1 MAQSRSGK
9 KSTKSSGTKKRT
21 SSSKSSSSRSTSA
34 RSASSRSSRPSGRA
48 KRRAETPN
56 LARSV
61 LLVGLSLLCVALVLV
76 PGQNLWRTLR
86 SWYFGVF
93 GVMTYFVG
101 PFLLY
106 LAYLLASGYRV
117 ALFAGKVSLM
127 GVLCAGVPV
136 IFSKLNVEGLKAG
149 EVIKMLFTRGGTY
162 YWEGGVLGAP
172 VGATLL
178 ALFGRPASNILM
190 LLVFLLGLMFFF
202 AITPVDVV
210 LFVDTQYKKLQ
221 AKREERAAAETA
233 YDTRLFHEEPE
244 EESVENLTEAL
255 PDANRPH
262 HPVYDVI
269 ADTSRFPKQAA
280 APVQQPARQYAQPY
294 TAPVTPVVPEAPF
307 TQQPAPQ
314 SRAGFDVDLGPDA
327 TEAARVKA
335 ETHDPLEP
343 VNIGPG
349 GTFGMDPLSG
359 KTNSPLHYARPQQAA
374 PAPAPQEDFELQLE
388 PAEEEPAYTAPYTAP
403 ASYTAPSTSY
413 TAAPADSAPAPQEP
427 VDELD
432 ALINRAVSG
441 HAPYYAP
448 QEVSAETTLDLP
460 QPTEFETPLTPV
472 PQEPQFDTPLVPV
485 EPEEDL
491 PEPTPVELP
500 QIDMTGRVQGD
511 TMVISPADL
520 AAGMAAQNVAP
531 LGEPTAADA
540 STTPAAAPM
549 PAAPV
554 SPAVP
559 ASPAAIPTLGGSFS
573 DTGSV
578 VSAAW
583 QSGRSVSEMLDAMAS
598 QPAAPSAPAVPVQ
611 APAYTAPAA
620 EPVQEET
627 TPAQTPAYTAP
638 TTPQPAPSAPAYQ
651 PAPQPMTR
659 PAAETTQSSFTV
671 PQQGEAAR
679 VRVSTAVGNSA
690 GAPIHTPPVAAKA
703 DPNAMRL
710 PTSEEQP
717 PEPYCYPSLNLFNP
731 TRPDDEAGAAREMKK
746 NADILVN
753 TLDSFGVKTTMLDIC
768 RGPSVTRYE
777 LQPQAGIKVSRITSL
792 ADDIALNLA
801 TAGVR
806 IEAPIPGKPA
816 VGIEVPNKIRSTVNI
831 RSVFESQNYIN
842 MRSPLTMALGKD
854 IAGTAQVADLC
865 KMPHLLIAGS
875 TGSGKSVCVNSII
888 ISFLFRSGP
897 EDVKLILID
906 PKVVELA
913 EYNGIPHLLM
923 PVVTEPRKAAGALGA
938 SVAEME
944 RRYKLFAENNVREIK
959 AYNKLAAQT
968 GMEHLPYI
976 AIVIDELADLMMVAG
991 KEVEDYICRIAQKAR
1006 AAGIHLIVATQ
1017 RPSVDVITGLI
1028 KANIPSRIAFAVSS
1042 QIDSRTIL
1050 DSGGA
1055 EKLLGNGDMLF
1066 LPVGASKP
1074 VRVQGTFVTDEEI
1087 GAVLSFIKSTST
1099 AQYDEEMIA
1108 EMERRAVAEKGS
1120 KKGGD
1125 DDGDAGGALDAMFE
1139 QAVECVIEA
1148 GQASTS
1154 LLQRRCK
1161 LGYARAARI
1170 MDQMEQEKIIGPYEG
1185 AKPRAV
1191 LVTKSEWEER
1201 KLNGRYDE

>member
-9 KSTKSSGTKKRT
+9 SSGNKNRSS
-21 SSSKSSSSRSTSA
+21 SSSKSKSRSSSSRSSTTYRAS
-34 RSASSRSSRPSGRA
+34 SGKSGQSSSSRSKAQASRRA
-48 KRRAETPN
+48 QRRAETPN
-56 LARSV
+56 LARSI
-61 LLVGLSLLCVALVLV
+61 LLAGLGLLCVAMVLV
-76 PGQNLWRTLR
+76 PGQNMWKTLR
-86 SWYFGVF
+86 GGLFGIF
-93 GVMTYFVG
+93 GVMTYLVG

-117 ALFAGKVSLM
+117 TLFAGKVALM
-127 GVLCAGVPV
+127 SVLCAGVPV
-136 IFSKLNVEGLKAG
+136 IFSNVSLNDANPWQI
-149 EVIKMLFTRGGTY
+149 IKMLFARGQTNF
-162 YWEGGVLGAP
+162 WEGGVWGAP
-172 VGATLL
+172 VGGTLL
-178 ALFGRPASNILM
+178 ALFGRPASNVIM

-202 AITPVDVV
+202 AITPADVV
-210 LFVDTQYKKLQ
+210 LFVNNQYQKLQ
-221 AKREERAAAETA
+221 QARQDRAEEETA
-233 YDTRLFHEEPE
+233 YDTQLFAQEQEEEPI
-244 EESVENLTEAL
+244 ENLTA
-255 PDANRPH
+255 PVQDNRPH
-262 HPVYDVI
+262 HPAYDVI
-269 ADTSRFPKQAA
+269 ADTGRIPVQPAQPVQPSVQQA
-280 APVQQPARQYAQPY
+280 APVNQPAQPVQSAVPSQPAAS
-294 TAPVTPVVPEAPF
+294 APVIPNYT
-307 TQQPAPQ
+307 PAPTYAAYAAAAGYTPASYGTPAAESQ
-314 SRAGFDVDLGPDA
+314 PRASFDVDLGP
-327 TEAARVKA
+327 EAAASAAKA
-335 ETHDPLEP
+335 AIEHDPLEP

-349 GTFGMDPLSG
+349 GTFGMDPLSHLSD
-359 KTNSPLHYARPQQAA
+359 TLHHHAATAEPQPAVQPVADEFELKLDDPAEAA
-374 PAPAPQEDFELQLE
+374 P
-388 PAEEEPAYTAPYTAP
+388 EE
-403 ASYTAPSTSY
+403 
-413 TAAPADSAPAPQEP
+413 AAG
-427 VDELD
+427 DELD
-432 ALINRAVSG
+432 NLISRAVSG
-441 HAPYYAP
+441 HAPYYGE
-448 QEVSAETTLDLP
+448 QDVSSETMLDLP
-460 QPTEFETPLTPV
+460 QESEFSVPLTP
-472 PQEPQFDTPLVPV
+472 EPTFDTPLVPV
-485 EPEEDL
+485 ED
-491 PEPTPVELP
+491 
-500 QIDMTGRVQGD
+500 
-511 TMVISPADL
+511 
-520 AAGMAAQNVAP
+520 
-531 LGEPTAADA
+531 DA
-540 STTPAAAPM
+540 SFGIPVDGEEGAFTGNPPAEDPHNAPAVSAAPAIPTIGGSFSVNEAVSNAWNSGRPISDVLNAQ

-554 SPAVP
+554 PQAAPVVT
-559 ASPAAIPTLGGSFS
+559 ASSVAAA
-573 DTGSV
+573 
-578 VSAAW
+578 VSA
-583 QSGRSVSEMLDAMAS
+583 
-598 QPAAPSAPAVPVQ
+598 QPQ
-611 APAYTAPAA
+611 
-620 EPVQEET
+620 Q
-627 TPAQTPAYTAP
+627 P
-638 TTPQPAPSAPAYQ
+638 TGT
-651 PAPQPMTR
+651 
-659 PAAETTQSSFTV
+659 ESSFVV
-671 PQQGEAAR
+671 PQRGEAAHLQ
-679 VRVSTAVGNSA
+679 VSTSVGNSA
-690 GAPIHTPPVAAKA
+690 SAPISSPPSAAKA
-703 DPNAMRL
+703 DPNAMNL
-710 PTSEEQP
+710 AAMQAGPV
-717 PEPYCYPSLNLFNP
+717 EPYCYPSLNLFNA

-831 RSVFESQNYIN
+831 RAVFESQNYIN

-854 IAGTAQVADLC
+854 IAGAAQVADLC

-888 ISFLFRSGP
+888 ISFLFRSSP

-968 GMEHLPYI
+968 GLEHLPYI

-1050 DSGGA
+1050 DASGA

-1087 GAVLSFIKSTST
+1087 GAVLSFIKSTSST
-1099 AQYDEEMIA
+1099 QYDEEMIA

-1120 KKGGD
+1120 KKGSD
-1125 DDGDAGGALDAMFE
+1125 DDGDTGGALDPMFE
-1139 QAVECVIEA
+1139 QAVECVIDA

-1185 AKPRAV
+1185 AKPRTV
-1191 LVTKSEWEER
+1191 LVSKAQWEER
-1201 KLNGRYDE
+1201 KLNGQYDEA

>member
-9 KSTKSSGTKKRT
+9 SSGNKNRSS
-21 SSSKSSSSRSTSA
+21 SSSKSKSRSSSSRSSTTYRAS
-34 RSASSRSSRPSGRA
+34 SGKSGQSSSSRSKAQASRRA
-48 KRRAETPN
+48 QRRAETPN
-56 LARSV
+56 LARSI
-61 LLVGLSLLCVALVLV
+61 LLAGLGLLCVAMVLV
-76 PGQNLWRTLR
+76 PGQNMWKTLR
-86 SWYFGVF
+86 GGLFGIF
-93 GVMTYFVG
+93 GVMTYLVG

-117 ALFAGKVSLM
+117 TLFAGKVALM
-127 GVLCAGVPV
+127 SVLCAGVPV
-136 IFSKLNVEGLKAG
+136 IFSNVSLNDANPWQ
-149 EVIKMLFTRGGTY
+149 ITKMLFARGQTNF
-162 YWEGGVLGAP
+162 WEGGVWGAP
-172 VGATLL
+172 VGGTLL
-178 ALFGRPASNILM
+178 ALFGRPASNVIM

-202 AITPVDVV
+202 AITPADVV
-210 LFVDTQYKKLQ
+210 LFVNNQYQKLQ
-221 AKREERAAAETA
+221 QARQDRAEEETA
-233 YDTRLFHEEPE
+233 YDTQLFAQEQEEEPI
-244 EESVENLTEAL
+244 ENLTA
-255 PDANRPH
+255 PAQDNRPH
-262 HPVYDVI
+262 HPAYDVI
-269 ADTSRFPKQAA
+269 ADTGRIPVQPAQPVQPLVQQA
-280 APVQQPARQYAQPY
+280 APVNQPAQPVQPAIPSQPAAS
-294 TAPVTPVVPEAPF
+294 APVIPNYT
-307 TQQPAPQ
+307 PAPTYAAYAAAAGYTPASYGTPAAESQ
-314 SRAGFDVDLGPDA
+314 PRASFDVDLGPEA
-327 TEAARVKA
+327 TASAAKA
-335 ETHDPLEP
+335 AIEHDPLEP

-349 GTFGMDPLSG
+349 GTFGMDPLSHLSD
-359 KTNSPLHYARPQQAA
+359 TSHYHAATADPQPAVQPAADEFELKLDDPAEAA
-374 PAPAPQEDFELQLE
+374 P
-388 PAEEEPAYTAPYTAP
+388 EE
-403 ASYTAPSTSY
+403 
-413 TAAPADSAPAPQEP
+413 AAG
-427 VDELD
+427 DELD
-432 ALINRAVSG
+432 NLISRAVSG
-441 HAPYYAP
+441 HAPYYGE
-448 QEVSAETTLDLP
+448 QDVSSETTLDLP
-460 QPTEFETPLTPV
+460 QESEFSVPLTP
-472 PQEPQFDTPLVPV
+472 EPTFDTPLVPV
-485 EPEEDL
+485 ED
-491 PEPTPVELP
+491 
-500 QIDMTGRVQGD
+500 
-511 TMVISPADL
+511 
-520 AAGMAAQNVAP
+520 
-531 LGEPTAADA
+531 DA
-540 STTPAAAPM
+540 SFGIPVDGEEGAFTGTTPAKEPHSAPAASAAP
-549 PAAPV
+549 
-554 SPAVP
+554 
-559 ASPAAIPTLGGSFS
+559 AIPTIGGSFS
-573 DTGSV
+573 VNEAVSDAWNSGRPISDVLNAQPATPVPQAAPVVPASSV
-578 VSAAW
+578 AAAVSA
-583 QSGRSVSEMLDAMAS
+583 
-598 QPAAPSAPAVPVQ
+598 QPQ
-611 APAYTAPAA
+611 
-620 EPVQEET
+620 Q
-627 TPAQTPAYTAP
+627 P
-638 TTPQPAPSAPAYQ
+638 TGT
-651 PAPQPMTR
+651 
-659 PAAETTQSSFTV
+659 ESSFVV
-671 PQQGEAAR
+671 PQRGEAAHLQ
-679 VRVSTAVGNSA
+679 VSTSVGNSA
-690 GAPIHTPPVAAKA
+690 SAPISSPPSAAKA
-703 DPNAMRL
+703 DPNTMNLAAMQAE
-710 PTSEEQP
+710 PV
-717 PEPYCYPSLNLFNP
+717 EPYCYPSLNLFNA

-831 RSVFESQNYIN
+831 RAVFESQNYIN

-854 IAGTAQVADLC
+854 IAGAAQVADLC

-888 ISFLFRSGP
+888 ISFLFRSSP

-968 GMEHLPYI
+968 GLEHLPYI

-1050 DSGGA
+1050 DASGA

-1087 GAVLSFIKSTST
+1087 GAVLSFIKSTSST
-1099 AQYDEEMIA
+1099 QYDEEMIA

-1120 KKGGD
+1120 KKGSD
-1125 DDGDAGGALDAMFE
+1125 DDGDTGGALDPMFE
-1139 QAVECVIEA
+1139 QAVECVIDA

-1185 AKPRAV
+1185 AKPRTV
-1191 LVTKSEWEER
+1191 LVSKAQWEER
-1201 KLNGRYDE
+1201 KLNGQYDEA

>member
-9 KSTKSSGTKKRT
+9 SSGNKNRSS
-21 SSSKSSSSRSTSA
+21 SSSKSKSRSSSSRSSTTYRAS
-34 RSASSRSSRPSGRA
+34 SGKSGQSSSSRSKAQASRRA
-48 KRRAETPN
+48 QRRAETPN
-56 LARSV
+56 LARSI
-61 LLVGLSLLCVALVLV
+61 LLAGLGLLCVAMVLV
-76 PGQNLWRTLR
+76 PGQNMWKTLR
-86 SWYFGVF
+86 GGLFGIF
-93 GVMTYFVG
+93 GVMTYLVG

-117 ALFAGKVSLM
+117 TLFAGKVALM
-127 GVLCAGVPV
+127 SVLCAGVPV
-136 IFSKLNVEGLKAG
+136 IFSNVSLNDANPWQI
-149 EVIKMLFTRGGTY
+149 IKMLFARGQTSF
-162 YWEGGVLGAP
+162 WEGGVWGAP
-172 VGATLL
+172 VGGTLL
-178 ALFGRPASNILM
+178 ALFGRPASNVIM

-202 AITPVDVV
+202 AITPADVV
-210 LFVDTQYKKLQ
+210 LFVNNQYQKLQ
-221 AKREERAAAETA
+221 QARQDRAEEETA
-233 YDTRLFHEEPE
+233 YDTQLFAQEQEEEPL
-244 EESVENLTEAL
+244 ENLTA
-255 PDANRPH
+255 PVQDNRPH
-262 HPVYDVI
+262 HPAYDVI
-269 ADTSRFPKQAA
+269 ADTGRIPVQPAQPVQPLVQQA
-280 APVQQPARQYAQPY
+280 APVNQSTQPVQPAIPSQPAAS
-294 TAPVTPVVPEAPF
+294 APVIPNYT
-307 TQQPAPQ
+307 PAPTYAAYAAAAGYTPASYGTPAAESQ
-314 SRAGFDVDLGPDA
+314 PRASFDVDLGPEA
-327 TEAARVKA
+327 TASAAKA
-335 ETHDPLEP
+335 AIEHDPLEP

-349 GTFGMDPLSG
+349 GTVGMDPLSHLSD
-359 KTNSPLHYARPQQAA
+359 TSHYHAATADPQPAVQPAADEFELKLDDPAEAA
-374 PAPAPQEDFELQLE
+374 P
-388 PAEEEPAYTAPYTAP
+388 EE
-403 ASYTAPSTSY
+403 
-413 TAAPADSAPAPQEP
+413 AAG
-427 VDELD
+427 DELD
-432 ALINRAVSG
+432 NLISRAVSG
-441 HAPYYAP
+441 HAPYYGE
-448 QEVSAETTLDLP
+448 QDVSSETTLDLP
-460 QPTEFETPLTPV
+460 QESEFSVPLTP
-472 PQEPQFDTPLVPV
+472 EPTFDTPLVPV
-485 EPEEDL
+485 ED
-491 PEPTPVELP
+491 
-500 QIDMTGRVQGD
+500 
-511 TMVISPADL
+511 
-520 AAGMAAQNVAP
+520 
-531 LGEPTAADA
+531 DA
-540 STTPAAAPM
+540 SFGIPVDGEEGAFTGNTPAEEPHSAPAASAAP
-549 PAAPV
+549 
-554 SPAVP
+554 
-559 ASPAAIPTLGGSFS
+559 AIPTIGGSFS
-573 DTGSV
+573 VNEAVSDAWNSGRPISDVLNAQPATPVPQAASV
-578 VSAAW
+578 VPASSVAAAVSA
-583 QSGRSVSEMLDAMAS
+583 
-598 QPAAPSAPAVPVQ
+598 QPQ
-611 APAYTAPAA
+611 
-620 EPVQEET
+620 Q
-627 TPAQTPAYTAP
+627 P
-638 TTPQPAPSAPAYQ
+638 TGT
-651 PAPQPMTR
+651 
-659 PAAETTQSSFTV
+659 ESSFVV
-671 PQQGEAAR
+671 PQRGEAAHLQ
-679 VRVSTAVGNSA
+679 VSTSVGNSA
-690 GAPIHTPPVAAKA
+690 SAPISSPPSAAKA
-703 DPNAMRL
+703 DPNTMNLAAMQAE
-710 PTSEEQP
+710 PV
-717 PEPYCYPSLNLFNP
+717 EPYCYPSLNLFNA

-831 RSVFESQNYIN
+831 RAVFESQNYIN

-854 IAGTAQVADLC
+854 IAGAAQVADLC

-888 ISFLFRSGP
+888 ISFLFRSSP

-968 GMEHLPYI
+968 GLEHLPYI

-1050 DSGGA
+1050 DASGA

-1087 GAVLSFIKSTST
+1087 GAVLSFIKSTSST
-1099 AQYDEEMIA
+1099 QYDEEMIA

-1120 KKGGD
+1120 KKGSD
-1125 DDGDAGGALDAMFE
+1125 DDGDTGGALDPMFE
-1139 QAVECVIEA
+1139 QAVECVIDA

-1185 AKPRAV
+1185 AKPRTV
-1191 LVTKSEWEER
+1191 LVSKAQWEER
-1201 KLNGRYDE
+1201 KLNGQYDEA

>member
-9 KSTKSSGTKKRT
+9 SSGNKNRSS
-21 SSSKSSSSRSTSA
+21 SSSKSKSRSSSSRSSTTYRAS
-34 RSASSRSSRPSGRA
+34 SGKSGQSSSSRSKAQASRRA
-48 KRRAETPN
+48 QRRAETPN
-56 LARSV
+56 LARSI
-61 LLVGLSLLCVALVLV
+61 LLAGLGLLCVAMVLV
-76 PGQNLWRTLR
+76 PGQNMWKTLR
-86 SWYFGVF
+86 GGLFGIF
-93 GVMTYFVG
+93 GVMTYLVG

-117 ALFAGKVSLM
+117 TLFAGKVALM
-127 GVLCAGVPV
+127 SVLCAGVPV
-136 IFSKLNVEGLKAG
+136 IFSNVSLNDANPWQI
-149 EVIKMLFTRGGTY
+149 IKMLFARGQTNF
-162 YWEGGVLGAP
+162 WEGGVWGAP
-172 VGATLL
+172 VGGTLL
-178 ALFGRPASNILM
+178 ALFGRPASNVIM

-202 AITPVDVV
+202 AITPADVV
-210 LFVDTQYKKLQ
+210 LFVNNQYQKLQ
-221 AKREERAAAETA
+221 QARQDRAEEETA
-233 YDTRLFHEEPE
+233 YDTQLFAQEQEEEPI
-244 EESVENLTEAL
+244 ENLTA
-255 PDANRPH
+255 PAQDNRPH
-262 HPVYDVI
+262 HPAYDVI
-269 ADTSRFPKQAA
+269 ADTGRIPVQPAQPVQPLVQQA
-280 APVQQPARQYAQPY
+280 APVNQPAQPVQSAVPSQPAAS
-294 TAPVTPVVPEAPF
+294 APVIPNYT
-307 TQQPAPQ
+307 PAPTYAAYAAAAGYTPASYGTPAAELQ
-314 SRAGFDVDLGPDA
+314 PRASFDVDLGPEA
-327 TEAARVKA
+327 TASAAKA
-335 ETHDPLEP
+335 AIEHDPLEP

-349 GTFGMDPLSG
+349 GTFGMDPLSHLSD
-359 KTNSPLHYARPQQAA
+359 TSHYHAATADPQPAVQPAADEFELKLDDPAEAA
-374 PAPAPQEDFELQLE
+374 P
-388 PAEEEPAYTAPYTAP
+388 EE
-403 ASYTAPSTSY
+403 
-413 TAAPADSAPAPQEP
+413 AAG
-427 VDELD
+427 DELD
-432 ALINRAVSG
+432 NLISRAVSG
-441 HAPYYAP
+441 HAPYYGK
-448 QEVSAETTLDLP
+448 QDVSSETTLDLP
-460 QPTEFETPLTPV
+460 QESEFSVPLTP
-472 PQEPQFDTPLVPV
+472 EPTFDTPLVPV
-485 EPEEDL
+485 ED
-491 PEPTPVELP
+491 
-500 QIDMTGRVQGD
+500 
-511 TMVISPADL
+511 
-520 AAGMAAQNVAP
+520 
-531 LGEPTAADA
+531 DA
-540 STTPAAAPM
+540 SFGIPVDGEEGAFTGNTPAEEPHSAPAVSAAP
-549 PAAPV
+549 
-554 SPAVP
+554 
-559 ASPAAIPTLGGSFS
+559 AIPTIGGSFS
-573 DTGSV
+573 VNEAVSDAWNSGRPISDVLNAQPATPVPQAASV
-578 VSAAW
+578 VPASSVAAAVSA
-583 QSGRSVSEMLDAMAS
+583 
-598 QPAAPSAPAVPVQ
+598 QPQ
-611 APAYTAPAA
+611 
-620 EPVQEET
+620 Q
-627 TPAQTPAYTAP
+627 P
-638 TTPQPAPSAPAYQ
+638 TGT
-651 PAPQPMTR
+651 
-659 PAAETTQSSFTV
+659 ESSFVV
-671 PQQGEAAR
+671 PQRGEAAHLQ
-679 VRVSTAVGNSA
+679 VSTSVGNSA
-690 GAPIHTPPVAAKA
+690 SAPISSPPSAAKA
-703 DPNAMRL
+703 DPNTMNLAAMQ
-710 PTSEEQP
+710 SEP
-717 PEPYCYPSLNLFNP
+717 VEPYCYPSLNLFNA

-831 RSVFESQNYIN
+831 RAVFESQNYIN

-854 IAGTAQVADLC
+854 IAGAAQVADLC

-888 ISFLFRSGP
+888 ISFLFRSSP

-968 GMEHLPYI
+968 GLEHLPYI

-1050 DSGGA
+1050 DASGA

-1087 GAVLSFIKSTST
+1087 GAVLSFIKSTSST
-1099 AQYDEEMIA
+1099 QYDEEMIA

-1120 KKGGD
+1120 KKGSD
-1125 DDGDAGGALDAMFE
+1125 DDGDTGGALDPMFE
-1139 QAVECVIEA
+1139 QAVECVIDA

-1185 AKPRAV
+1185 AKPRTV
-1191 LVTKSEWEER
+1191 LVSKAQWEER
-1201 KLNGRYDE
+1201 KLNGQYDEA

>member
-9 KSTKSSGTKKRT
+9 SSGNKNRSS
-21 SSSKSSSSRSTSA
+21 SSSKSKSRSSSSRSSTTYRAS
-34 RSASSRSSRPSGRA
+34 SGKSGQSSSSRSKAQASRRA
-48 KRRAETPN
+48 QRRAETPN
-56 LARSV
+56 LARSI
-61 LLVGLSLLCVALVLV
+61 LLAGLGLLCVAMVLV
-76 PGQNLWRTLR
+76 PGQNMWKTLR
-86 SWYFGVF
+86 GGLFGIF
-93 GVMTYFVG
+93 GVMTYLVG

-117 ALFAGKVSLM
+117 TLFAGKVALM
-127 GVLCAGVPV
+127 SVLCAGVPV
-136 IFSKLNVEGLKAG
+136 IFSNVSLNDANPWQI
-149 EVIKMLFTRGGTY
+149 IKMLFARGQTSF
-162 YWEGGVLGAP
+162 WEGGVWGAP
-172 VGATLL
+172 VGGTLL
-178 ALFGRPASNILM
+178 ALFGRPASNVIM

-202 AITPVDVV
+202 AITPADVV
-210 LFVDTQYKKLQ
+210 LFVNNQYQKLQ
-221 AKREERAAAETA
+221 QARQDRAEEETA
-233 YDTRLFHEEPE
+233 YDTQLFAQEQEEEPL
-244 EESVENLTEAL
+244 ENLTA
-255 PDANRPH
+255 PVQDNRPH
-262 HPVYDVI
+262 HPAYDVI
-269 ADTSRFPKQAA
+269 ADTGRIPVQPAQPVQPLVQQA
-280 APVQQPARQYAQPY
+280 APVNQSTQPVQPAIPSQPAAS
-294 TAPVTPVVPEAPF
+294 APVIPNYT
-307 TQQPAPQ
+307 PAPTYAAYAAAAGYTPASYGTPAAESQ
-314 SRAGFDVDLGPDA
+314 PRASFDVDLGPEA
-327 TEAARVKA
+327 TASAAKA
-335 ETHDPLEP
+335 AIEHDPLEP

-349 GTFGMDPLSG
+349 GTFGMDPLSHLSD
-359 KTNSPLHYARPQQAA
+359 TSHYHAATADPQPAVQPAADEFELKLDDPAEAA
-374 PAPAPQEDFELQLE
+374 P
-388 PAEEEPAYTAPYTAP
+388 EE
-403 ASYTAPSTSY
+403 
-413 TAAPADSAPAPQEP
+413 AAG
-427 VDELD
+427 DELD
-432 ALINRAVSG
+432 NLISRAVSG
-441 HAPYYAP
+441 HAPYYGE
-448 QEVSAETTLDLP
+448 QDVSSETTLDLP
-460 QPTEFETPLTPV
+460 QESEFSVPLTP
-472 PQEPQFDTPLVPV
+472 EPTFDTPLVPV
-485 EPEEDL
+485 ED
-491 PEPTPVELP
+491 
-500 QIDMTGRVQGD
+500 
-511 TMVISPADL
+511 
-520 AAGMAAQNVAP
+520 
-531 LGEPTAADA
+531 DA
-540 STTPAAAPM
+540 SFGIPVDGEEGAFTGNTPAEEPHSAPAASAAP
-549 PAAPV
+549 
-554 SPAVP
+554 
-559 ASPAAIPTLGGSFS
+559 AIPTIGGSFS
-573 DTGSV
+573 VNEAVSDAWNSGRPISDVLNAQPATPVPQAASV
-578 VSAAW
+578 VPASSVAAAVSA
-583 QSGRSVSEMLDAMAS
+583 
-598 QPAAPSAPAVPVQ
+598 QPQ
-611 APAYTAPAA
+611 
-620 EPVQEET
+620 Q
-627 TPAQTPAYTAP
+627 P
-638 TTPQPAPSAPAYQ
+638 TGT
-651 PAPQPMTR
+651 
-659 PAAETTQSSFTV
+659 ESSFVV
-671 PQQGEAAR
+671 PQRGEAAHLQ
-679 VRVSTAVGNSA
+679 VSTSVGNSA
-690 GAPIHTPPVAAKA
+690 SAPISSPPSAAKA
-703 DPNAMRL
+703 DPNTMNLAAMQAE
-710 PTSEEQP
+710 PV
-717 PEPYCYPSLNLFNP
+717 EPYCYPSLNLFNA

-831 RSVFESQNYIN
+831 RAVFESQNYIN

-854 IAGTAQVADLC
+854 IAGAAQVADLC

-888 ISFLFRSGP
+888 ISFLFRSSP

-968 GMEHLPYI
+968 GLEHLPYI

-1050 DSGGA
+1050 DASGA

-1087 GAVLSFIKSTST
+1087 GAVLSFIKSTSST
-1099 AQYDEEMIA
+1099 QYDEEMIA
-1108 EMERRAVAEKGS
+1108 EMERRAVADKGS
-1120 KKGGD
+1120 KKGSD
-1125 DDGDAGGALDAMFE
+1125 DDGDTGGALDPMFE
-1139 QAVECVIEA
+1139 QAVECVIDA

-1185 AKPRAV
+1185 AKPRTV
-1191 LVTKSEWEER
+1191 LVSKAQWEER
-1201 KLNGRYDE
+1201 KLNGQYDEA

>member
-9 KSTKSSGTKKRT
+9 KSTKNSSGKKGTASARGT
-21 SSSKSSSSRSTSA
+21 GRSSTGRSASA
-34 RSASSRSSRPSGRA
+34 RSGAASRSRQPSRRA
-48 KRRAETPN
+48 QRRAETPN
-56 LARSV
+56 LARSI
-61 LLVGLSLLCVALVLV
+61 LLVGLGLLCVALVLV

-93 GVMTYFVG
+93 GITTYLVG

-106 LAYLLASGYRV
+106 LAYLLATGYRV

-127 GVLCAGVPV
+127 GVLCASVPV
-136 IFSKLNVEGLKAG
+136 IFSKLNIENLKVG
-149 EVIKMLFTRGGTY
+149 EIVKMLFTRGGTY
-162 YWEGGVLGAP
+162 FWEGGVLGAP
-172 VGATLL
+172 IGATLL
-178 ALFGRPASNILM
+178 ALFGRPASNIIM
-190 LLVFLLGLMFFF
+190 LLIFLLGLMFFF
-202 AITPVDVV
+202 AITPADVV
-210 LFVDTQYKKLQ
+210 LFVDGQYKTLQ

-233 YDTRLFHEEPE
+233 YDTRLFEQEPE
-244 EESVENLTEAL
+244 EESVENLTGAL
-255 PDANRPH
+255 PGSSRPH

-269 ADTSRFPKQAA
+269 ADTSRFPKQTPPAPQWQAA
-280 APVQQPARQYAQPY
+280 CTP
-294 TAPVTPVVPEAPF
+294 PVTPAVPEAPF
-307 TQQPAPQ
+307 AAKPAAQ
-314 SRAGFDVDLGPDA
+314 THASFDVDLGPSA
-327 TEAARVKA
+327 GENARQKA
-335 ETHDPLEP
+335 VSDDPLKP
-343 VNIGPG
+343 VSIGPG
-349 GTFGMDPLSG
+349 GTFGMDPLSNRA
-359 KTNSPLHYARPQQAA
+359 NSTLRHTQPQ
-374 PAPAPQEDFELQLE
+374 PAPAPKEDFELQLQPASE
-388 PAEEEPAYTAPYTAP
+388 PAAPVYSTPLTPVTPAP
-403 ASYTAPSTSY
+403 AAQAS
-413 TAAPADSAPAPQEP
+413 PAPQ
-427 VDELD
+427 DELD

-441 HAPYYAP
+441 HAPYYTP

-472 PQEPQFDTPLVPV
+472 PQEPKFDTPLIPV
-485 EPEEDL
+485 EDE
-491 PEPTPVELP
+491 PEPIPVELP
-500 QIDMTGRVQGD
+500 QLDMTGRVQGD
-511 TMVISPADL
+511 TMVLSPADL
-520 AAGMAAQNVAP
+520 AAQMAADAAP
-531 LGEPTAADA
+531 LG
-540 STTPAAAPM
+540 TPAPAAV
-549 PAAPV
+549 PAAPEA
-554 SPAVP
+554 PAVSAP
-559 ASPAAIPTLGGSFS
+559 IPTLGGSFS
-573 DTGSV
+573 DTGSA

-583 QSGRSVSEMLDAMAS
+583 QSGRSVSEMLDDMLAET
-598 QPAAPSAPAVPVQ
+598 PAAPAQPVVEAP
-611 APAYTAPAA
+611 APAA
-620 EPVQEET
+620 DP
-627 TPAQTPAYTAP
+627 YTA
-638 TTPQPAPSAPAYQ
+638 APAA
-651 PAPQPMTR
+651 PAMTR

-671 PQQGEAAR
+671 PRRGEAAR
-679 VRVSTAVGNSA
+679 VQVSTAVGNSA
-690 GAPIHTPPVAAKA
+690 GAPIHTPPCAAKA

-717 PEPYCYPSLNLFNP
+717 PEPYCYPSLNLFNA

-831 RSVFESQNYIN
+831 RAVFESQNYIN

-1125 DDGDAGGALDAMFE
+1125 DDGDGGGALDAMFE

-1191 LVTKSEWEER
+1191 LVTKAEWEER
-1201 KLNGRYDE
+1201 KLNGQYDG

>member
-9 KSTKSSGTKKRT
+9 SSGNKNRSS
-21 SSSKSSSSRSTSA
+21 SSSKSKSRSSSSRSSTTYRAS
-34 RSASSRSSRPSGRA
+34 SGKSGQSSSSRSKSQASRRA
-48 KRRAETPN
+48 QRRAETPN
-56 LARSV
+56 LARSI
-61 LLVGLSLLCVALVLV
+61 LLAGLGLLCVAMVLV
-76 PGQNLWRTLR
+76 PGQNMWKTLR
-86 SWYFGVF
+86 GGLFGIF
-93 GVMTYFVG
+93 GVMTYLVG

-117 ALFAGKVSLM
+117 TLFAGKVTLM
-127 GVLCAGVPV
+127 SVLCAGVPV
-136 IFSKLNVEGLKAG
+136 IFSNVSPNDANPWQI
-149 EVIKMLFTRGGTY
+149 IKMLFARGQTNF
-162 YWEGGVLGAP
+162 WEGGVWGAP
-172 VGATLL
+172 IGGTLL
-178 ALFGRPASNILM
+178 ALFGRPASNVIM

-202 AITPVDVV
+202 AITPADVV
-210 LFVDTQYKKLQ
+210 SFVNNQYQKLQ
-221 AKREERAAAETA
+221 QARQDRDEEETA
-233 YDTRLFHEEPE
+233 YDTQLFAQEQEEEPI
-244 EESVENLTEAL
+244 ENLTA
-255 PDANRPH
+255 PAQDNRPH
-262 HPVYDVI
+262 HPAYDVI
-269 ADTSRFPKQAA
+269 ADTGRIPVQPAQPVQPLVQQA
-280 APVQQPARQYAQPY
+280 APVNQPAQPVQPA
-294 TAPVTPVVPEAPF
+294 TPSQPAASAPVIPNYT
-307 TQQPAPQ
+307 PAPTYAAYAAAAGYTPASYGTPAAESQ
-314 SRAGFDVDLGPDA
+314 PRASFDVDLGPEA
-327 TEAARVKA
+327 TASAAKA
-335 ETHDPLEP
+335 AIEHDPLEP
-343 VNIGPG
+343 VSIGPG
-349 GTFGMDPLSG
+349 GTFGMDPLSHLSD
-359 KTNSPLHYARPQQAA
+359 TSHYHAATADPQPAVQPAADEFELKLDDPAKAA
-374 PAPAPQEDFELQLE
+374 P
-388 PAEEEPAYTAPYTAP
+388 EE
-403 ASYTAPSTSY
+403 
-413 TAAPADSAPAPQEP
+413 AAG
-427 VDELD
+427 DELD
-432 ALINRAVSG
+432 NLISRAVSG
-441 HAPYYAP
+441 HAPYYGE
-448 QEVSAETTLDLP
+448 QDVSSETTLDLP
-460 QPTEFETPLTPV
+460 QESEFSVPLTP
-472 PQEPQFDTPLVPV
+472 EPTFDTPLVPAEDDNSFGFPV
-485 EPEEDL
+485 DGEEGAFTGNTPAEEPH
-491 PEPTPVELP
+491 
-500 QIDMTGRVQGD
+500 
-511 TMVISPADL
+511 S
-520 AAGMAAQNVAP
+520 
-531 LGEPTAADA
+531 
-540 STTPAAAPM
+540 TPAASAAPAIPTIGGSFSVNEAVSDAWNSGRPISDVLNAQ

-554 SPAVP
+554 PQAAPVVP
-559 ASPAAIPTLGGSFS
+559 ASSVAAA
-573 DTGSV
+573 
-578 VSAAW
+578 VSA
-583 QSGRSVSEMLDAMAS
+583 
-598 QPAAPSAPAVPVQ
+598 QPQ
-611 APAYTAPAA
+611 
-620 EPVQEET
+620 Q
-627 TPAQTPAYTAP
+627 P
-638 TTPQPAPSAPAYQ
+638 TST
-651 PAPQPMTR
+651 
-659 PAAETTQSSFTV
+659 ESSFVV
-671 PQQGEAAR
+671 PQRGEAAHLQ
-679 VRVSTAVGNSA
+679 VSTSVGNSA
-690 GAPIHTPPVAAKA
+690 SAPISSPPSAAKA
-703 DPNAMRL
+703 DPNTMNLAAMQAE
-710 PTSEEQP
+710 PV
-717 PEPYCYPSLNLFNP
+717 EPYCYPSLNLFNA

-831 RSVFESQNYIN
+831 RAVFESQNYIN

-854 IAGTAQVADLC
+854 IAGAAQVADLC

-888 ISFLFRSGP
+888 ISFLFRSSP

-968 GMEHLPYI
+968 GLEHLPYI

-1050 DSGGA
+1050 DASGA

-1087 GAVLSFIKSTST
+1087 GAVLSFIKSTSST
-1099 AQYDEEMIA
+1099 QYDEEMIA

-1120 KKGGD
+1120 KKGSD
-1125 DDGDAGGALDAMFE
+1125 DDGDTGGALDPMFE
-1139 QAVECVIEA
+1139 QAVECVIDA

-1185 AKPRAV
+1185 AKPRTV
-1191 LVTKSEWEER
+1191 LVSKAQWEER
-1201 KLNGRYDE
+1201 KLNGQYDEA

>member
-9 KSTKSSGTKKRT
+9 SSGNKNRSS
-21 SSSKSSSSRSTSA
+21 SSSKSKSRSSSSRSSTTYRAS
-34 RSASSRSSRPSGRA
+34 SGKSGQSSSSRSKAQASRRA
-48 KRRAETPN
+48 QRRAETPN
-56 LARSV
+56 LARSI
-61 LLVGLSLLCVALVLV
+61 LLAGLGLLCVAMVLV
-76 PGQNLWRTLR
+76 PGQNMWKTLR
-86 SWYFGVF
+86 GGLFGIF
-93 GVMTYFVG
+93 GVMTYLVG

-117 ALFAGKVSLM
+117 TLFAGKVALM
-127 GVLCAGVPV
+127 SVLCAGVPV
-136 IFSKLNVEGLKAG
+136 IFSNVSLNDANPWQI
-149 EVIKMLFTRGGTY
+149 IKMLFARGQTSF
-162 YWEGGVLGAP
+162 WEGGVWGAP
-172 VGATLL
+172 VGGTLL
-178 ALFGRPASNILM
+178 ALFGRPASNVIM

-202 AITPVDVV
+202 AITPADVV
-210 LFVDTQYKKLQ
+210 LFVNNQYQKLQ
-221 AKREERAAAETA
+221 QARQDRAEEETA
-233 YDTRLFHEEPE
+233 YDTQLFAQEQEEEPI
-244 EESVENLTEAL
+244 ENLTA
-255 PDANRPH
+255 PVQDNRPH
-262 HPVYDVI
+262 HPAYDVI
-269 ADTSRFPKQAA
+269 ADTGRIPVQPAQPVQPLVQQA
-280 APVQQPARQYAQPY
+280 APVNQPAQPVQPAIPSQPAAS
-294 TAPVTPVVPEAPF
+294 APVIPNYT
-307 TQQPAPQ
+307 PAPTYAAYAAAAGYTPASYGTPAAESQ
-314 SRAGFDVDLGPDA
+314 PRASFDVDLGPEA
-327 TEAARVKA
+327 TASAAKA
-335 ETHDPLEP
+335 AIEHDPLEP

-349 GTFGMDPLSG
+349 GTFGMDPLSHLSD
-359 KTNSPLHYARPQQAA
+359 TSHYHAATADPQPAVQPAADEFELKLDDPAEAA
-374 PAPAPQEDFELQLE
+374 P
-388 PAEEEPAYTAPYTAP
+388 EE
-403 ASYTAPSTSY
+403 
-413 TAAPADSAPAPQEP
+413 AAG
-427 VDELD
+427 DELD
-432 ALINRAVSG
+432 NLISRAVSG
-441 HAPYYAP
+441 HAPYYGE
-448 QEVSAETTLDLP
+448 QDVSSETTLDLP
-460 QPTEFETPLTPV
+460 QESEFSVPLTP
-472 PQEPQFDTPLVPV
+472 EPTFDTPLVPV
-485 EPEEDL
+485 ED
-491 PEPTPVELP
+491 
-500 QIDMTGRVQGD
+500 
-511 TMVISPADL
+511 
-520 AAGMAAQNVAP
+520 
-531 LGEPTAADA
+531 DA
-540 STTPAAAPM
+540 SFGIPVDGEEGAFTGNTPAEEPHSAPAASAAP
-549 PAAPV
+549 
-554 SPAVP
+554 
-559 ASPAAIPTLGGSFS
+559 AIPTIGGSFS
-573 DTGSV
+573 VNEAVSNAWNSGRPISDVLNAQPATPVPQAAPVVPASSV
-578 VSAAW
+578 AAAVSA
-583 QSGRSVSEMLDAMAS
+583 
-598 QPAAPSAPAVPVQ
+598 QPQ
-611 APAYTAPAA
+611 
-620 EPVQEET
+620 Q
-627 TPAQTPAYTAP
+627 P
-638 TTPQPAPSAPAYQ
+638 TGT
-651 PAPQPMTR
+651 
-659 PAAETTQSSFTV
+659 ESSFVV
-671 PQQGEAAR
+671 PQRGEAAHLQ
-679 VRVSTAVGNSA
+679 VSTSVGNSA
-690 GAPIHTPPVAAKA
+690 SAPISSPPSAAKA
-703 DPNAMRL
+703 DPNTMNLAAMQAK
-710 PTSEEQP
+710 PV
-717 PEPYCYPSLNLFNP
+717 EPYCYPSLNLFNA

-831 RSVFESQNYIN
+831 RAVFESQNYIN

-854 IAGTAQVADLC
+854 IAGAAQVADLC

-888 ISFLFRSGP
+888 ISFLFRSSP

-968 GMEHLPYI
+968 GLEHLPYI

-1050 DSGGA
+1050 DASGA

-1087 GAVLSFIKSTST
+1087 GAVLSFIKSTSST
-1099 AQYDEEMIA
+1099 QYDEEMIA

-1120 KKGGD
+1120 KKGSD
-1125 DDGDAGGALDAMFE
+1125 VDGDTGGALDPMFE
-1139 QAVECVIEA
+1139 QAVECVIDA

-1185 AKPRAV
+1185 AKPRTV
-1191 LVTKSEWEER
+1191 LVSKAQWEER
-1201 KLNGRYDE
+1201 KLNGQYDEA

>member
-1 MAQSRSGK
+1 MAQSRSK
-9 KSTKSSGTKKRT
+9 KST
-21 SSSKSSSSRSTSA
+21 SSSKKRASSSASRS
-34 RSASSRSSRPSGRA
+34 RSAAASKSRGSAARTQQPSRRA
-48 KRRAETPN
+48 QRRAENPN
-56 LARSV
+56 FMPSILLA
-61 LLVGLSLLCVALVLV
+61 GLGLLCVAFVLV
-76 PGQNLWRTLR
+76 PGQNFWKTFREA
-86 SWYFGVF
+86 YFGLF
-93 GVMTYFVG
+93 GIMSYLVG

-117 ALFAGKVSLM
+117 GVFAAKVSLM
-127 GVLCAGVPV
+127 GVLCSAVPV
-136 IFSKLNVEGLKAG
+136 VFSRLNLANITAWEAVKL
-149 EVIKMLFTRGGTY
+149 LFTRASTY
-162 YWEGGVLGAP
+162 FWEGGVLGAP
-172 VGATLL
+172 VGAVLL
-178 ALFGRPASNILM
+178 ALFGRPASNVLVILI
-190 LLVFLLGLMFFF
+190 FLLGLMFFF
-202 AITPVDVV
+202 AVSPVDVV
-210 LFVDTQYKKLQ
+210 EFILAQYNKYQ
-221 AKREERAAAETA
+221 GYRAERAARETA
-233 YDTRLFHEEPE
+233 YDTPLFQPE
-244 EESVENLTEAL
+244 NDAETVENLTQTMV
-255 PDANRPH
+255 PDKPH
-262 HPVYDVI
+262 YPAYDVM
-269 ADTSRFPKQAA
+269 ADLHKSRTAV
-280 APVQQPARQYAQPY
+280 PVQP
-294 TAPVTPVVPEAPF
+294 TAPMQTAARRPD
-307 TQQPAPQ
+307 
-314 SRAGFDVDLGPDA
+314 FDVDLGPQPTDKTLQNA
-327 TEAARVKA
+327 LEN
-335 ETHDPLEP
+335 DPLQP

-349 GTFGMDPLSG
+349 GTFGMDPLSMPAVSN
-359 KTNSPLHYARPQQAA
+359 TRSYAVSQPA
-374 PAPAPQEDFELQLE
+374 PVPAQPAPQENFELKLQPEPQPQPE
-388 PAEEEPAYTAPYTAP
+388 PA
-403 ASYTAPSTSY
+403 
-413 TAAPADSAPAPQEP
+413 
-427 VDELD
+427 DELD

-448 QEVSAETTLDLP
+448 QEVGIDLP
-460 QPTEFETPLTPV
+460 AEPTPTDE
-472 PQEPQFDTPLVPV
+472 FDTPLQPVPA
-485 EPEEDL
+485 EP
-491 PEPTPVELP
+491 V
-500 QIDMTGRVQGD
+500 QISKPDMTGRVPGD
-511 TMVISPADL
+511 TTVISPDAL
-520 AAGMAAQNVAP
+520 RAA
-531 LGEPTAADA
+531 
-540 STTPAAAPM
+540 AAAP
-549 PAAPV
+549 
-554 SPAVP
+554 
-559 ASPAAIPTLGGSFS
+559 AIPSLGGSFA
-573 DTGSV
+573 DANLAV
-578 VSAAW
+578 KDAW
-583 QSGRSVSEMLDAMAS
+583 QSGRPLSDILDDYTAS
-598 QPAAPSAPAVPVQ
+598 A
-611 APAYTAPAA
+611 APAA
-620 EPVQEET
+620 
-627 TPAQTPAYTAP
+627 
-638 TTPQPAPSAPAYQ
+638 QPARSGTEDSFYV
-651 PAPQPMTR
+651 PQGAE
-659 PAAETTQSSFTV
+659 AAEL
-671 PQQGEAAR
+671 
-679 VRVSTAVGNSA
+679 RVSTAVGNSA
-690 GAPIHTPPVAAKA
+690 SAPVHTPPSAAKA
-703 DPNAMRL
+703 APESMRL
-710 PTSEEQP
+710 PTSDEQP
-717 PEPYCYPSLNLFNP
+717 PEPYCYPSLNLFNA
-731 TRPDDEAGAAREMKK
+731 TKAEDEAGAAREMKK

-831 RSVFESQNYIN
+831 RTVFESQNYIN

-959 AYNKLAAQT
+959 AYNKLAART

-976 AIVIDELADLMMVAG
+976 AIIIDELADLMMVAG

-1055 EKLLGNGDMLF
+1055 EKLLGYGDMLF

-1087 GAVLSFIKSTST
+1087 GAVLSFIKSTSS

-1120 KKGGD
+1120 KRGGD
-1125 DDGDAGGALDAMFE
+1125 DDGDTGGALDPMFE

-1170 MDQMEQEKIIGPYEG
+1170 MDQMEQEKVIGPYEG

-1191 LVTKSEWEER
+1191 LVTRAQWQER
-1201 KLNGRYDE
+1201 KLNANYDES

>member
-9 KSTKSSGTKKRT
+9 SSGNKNRSS
-21 SSSKSSSSRSTSA
+21 SSSKSKSRSSSSRSSTTYRAS
-34 RSASSRSSRPSGRA
+34 SGKSGQSSSSRSKAQASRRA
-48 KRRAETPN
+48 QRRAETPN
-56 LARSV
+56 LARSI
-61 LLVGLSLLCVALVLV
+61 LLAGLGLLCVAMVLV
-76 PGQNLWRTLR
+76 PGQNMWKTLR
-86 SWYFGVF
+86 GGLFGIF
-93 GVMTYFVG
+93 GVMTYLVG

-117 ALFAGKVSLM
+117 TLFAGKVTLM
-127 GVLCAGVPV
+127 SVLCAGVPV
-136 IFSKLNVEGLKAG
+136 IFSNVTLNDANPWQI
-149 EVIKMLFTRGGTY
+149 IKMLFARGQTSF
-162 YWEGGVLGAP
+162 WEGGVWGAP
-172 VGATLL
+172 VGGTLL
-178 ALFGRPASNILM
+178 ALFGRPASNVIM

-202 AITPVDVV
+202 AITPADVV
-210 LFVDTQYKKLQ
+210 LFVNNQYQKLQ
-221 AKREERAAAETA
+221 QARQDRAEEETA
-233 YDTRLFHEEPE
+233 YDTQLFAQEQEEEPL
-244 EESVENLTEAL
+244 ENLTA
-255 PDANRPH
+255 PVQDNRPH
-262 HPVYDVI
+262 HPAYDVI
-269 ADTSRFPKQAA
+269 ADTGRIPVQPAQPVQPLVQQA
-280 APVQQPARQYAQPY
+280 APVNQSTQPVQPAIPSQPAAS
-294 TAPVTPVVPEAPF
+294 APVIPNYT
-307 TQQPAPQ
+307 PAPTYAAYAAAAGYTPASYGTPAAESQ
-314 SRAGFDVDLGPDA
+314 PRASFDVDLGPEA
-327 TEAARVKA
+327 TASAAKA
-335 ETHDPLEP
+335 AIEHDPLEP

-349 GTFGMDPLSG
+349 GTFGMDPLSHLSD
-359 KTNSPLHYARPQQAA
+359 TSHYHAATADPQPAVQPAADEFELKLDDPAEAA
-374 PAPAPQEDFELQLE
+374 P
-388 PAEEEPAYTAPYTAP
+388 EE
-403 ASYTAPSTSY
+403 
-413 TAAPADSAPAPQEP
+413 AAG
-427 VDELD
+427 DELD
-432 ALINRAVSG
+432 NLISRAVSG
-441 HAPYYAP
+441 HAPYYGE
-448 QEVSAETTLDLP
+448 QDVSSETTLDLP
-460 QPTEFETPLTPV
+460 QESEFSVPLTP
-472 PQEPQFDTPLVPV
+472 EPTFDTPLVPV
-485 EPEEDL
+485 ED
-491 PEPTPVELP
+491 
-500 QIDMTGRVQGD
+500 
-511 TMVISPADL
+511 
-520 AAGMAAQNVAP
+520 
-531 LGEPTAADA
+531 DA
-540 STTPAAAPM
+540 SFGIPVDGEEGAFTGNTPAEEPHSAPAASAAP
-549 PAAPV
+549 
-554 SPAVP
+554 
-559 ASPAAIPTLGGSFS
+559 AIPTIGGSFS
-573 DTGSV
+573 VNEAVSDAWNSGRPISDVLNAQPATPVPQAASV
-578 VSAAW
+578 VPASSVAAAVSA
-583 QSGRSVSEMLDAMAS
+583 
-598 QPAAPSAPAVPVQ
+598 QPQ
-611 APAYTAPAA
+611 
-620 EPVQEET
+620 Q
-627 TPAQTPAYTAP
+627 P
-638 TTPQPAPSAPAYQ
+638 TGT
-651 PAPQPMTR
+651 
-659 PAAETTQSSFTV
+659 ESSFVV
-671 PQQGEAAR
+671 PQRGEAAHLQ
-679 VRVSTAVGNSA
+679 VSTSVGNSA
-690 GAPIHTPPVAAKA
+690 SAPISSPPSAAKA
-703 DPNAMRL
+703 DPNTMNLAAMQAE
-710 PTSEEQP
+710 PV
-717 PEPYCYPSLNLFNP
+717 EPYCYPSLNLFNA

-831 RSVFESQNYIN
+831 RAVFESQNYIN

-854 IAGTAQVADLC
+854 IAGAAQVADLC

-888 ISFLFRSGP
+888 ISFLFRSSP

-968 GMEHLPYI
+968 GLEHLPYI

-1050 DSGGA
+1050 DASGA

-1087 GAVLSFIKSTST
+1087 GAVLSFIKSTSST
-1099 AQYDEEMIA
+1099 QYDEEMIA

-1120 KKGGD
+1120 KKGSD
-1125 DDGDAGGALDAMFE
+1125 DDGDTGGALCPMFE
-1139 QAVECVIEA
+1139 QAVECVIDA

-1185 AKPRAV
+1185 AKPRTV
-1191 LVTKSEWEER
+1191 LVSKAQWEER
-1201 KLNGRYDE
+1201 KLNGQYDEA

>member
-9 KSTKSSGTKKRT
+9 SSGNKNRSS
-21 SSSKSSSSRSTSA
+21 SSSKSKSRSSSSRSSTTYRAS
-34 RSASSRSSRPSGRA
+34 SGKSGQSSSSRSKAQASRRA
-48 KRRAETPN
+48 QRRAETPN
-56 LARSV
+56 LARSI
-61 LLVGLSLLCVALVLV
+61 LLAGLGLLCVAMVLV
-76 PGQNLWRTLR
+76 PGQNMWKTLR
-86 SWYFGVF
+86 GGLFGIF
-93 GVMTYFVG
+93 GVMTYLVG

-117 ALFAGKVSLM
+117 TLFAGKVALM
-127 GVLCAGVPV
+127 SVLCAGVPV
-136 IFSKLNVEGLKAG
+136 IFSNVSLNDANPWQI
-149 EVIKMLFTRGGTY
+149 IKMLFARGQTNF
-162 YWEGGVLGAP
+162 WEGGVWGAP
-172 VGATLL
+172 VGGTLL
-178 ALFGRPASNILM
+178 ALFGRPASNVIM

-202 AITPVDVV
+202 AITPADVV
-210 LFVDTQYKKLQ
+210 LFVNNQYQKLQ
-221 AKREERAAAETA
+221 QARQDRAEEETA
-233 YDTRLFHEEPE
+233 YDTQLFAQEQEEEPI
-244 EESVENLTEAL
+244 ENLTA
-255 PDANRPH
+255 PVQDNRPH
-262 HPVYDVI
+262 HPAYDVI
-269 ADTSRFPKQAA
+269 ADTGRIPVQPAQPVQPSVQQA
-280 APVQQPARQYAQPY
+280 APVNQPAHPVQPAVPSQPAAS
-294 TAPVTPVVPEAPF
+294 APVIPNYT
-307 TQQPAPQ
+307 PAPTYAAYAAAAGYTPASYGTPAAESQ
-314 SRAGFDVDLGPDA
+314 PRASFDVDLGPEA
-327 TEAARVKA
+327 TDSAAKA
-335 ETHDPLEP
+335 AIEHDPLEP

-349 GTFGMDPLSG
+349 GTFGMDPLSHLSD
-359 KTNSPLHYARPQQAA
+359 TSHYHAATAEPQPAVQPAADEFELKLDDPAEAA
-374 PAPAPQEDFELQLE
+374 P
-388 PAEEEPAYTAPYTAP
+388 EE
-403 ASYTAPSTSY
+403 
-413 TAAPADSAPAPQEP
+413 AAG
-427 VDELD
+427 DELD
-432 ALINRAVSG
+432 NLISRAVSG
-441 HAPYYAP
+441 HAPYYGE
-448 QEVSAETTLDLP
+448 QDVSSETMLDLP
-460 QPTEFETPLTPV
+460 QESEFSVPLTP
-472 PQEPQFDTPLVPV
+472 EPTFDTPLVPV
-485 EPEEDL
+485 ED
-491 PEPTPVELP
+491 
-500 QIDMTGRVQGD
+500 
-511 TMVISPADL
+511 
-520 AAGMAAQNVAP
+520 
-531 LGEPTAADA
+531 DA
-540 STTPAAAPM
+540 SFGIPVDGEEGAFTGNPPAEKPHSAPAASAAPAIPTIGGSFSVNEAVSNAWNSGRPISDVLNAQ

-554 SPAVP
+554 PQAAPVVP
-559 ASPAAIPTLGGSFS
+559 TASVAAA
-573 DTGSV
+573 
-578 VSAAW
+578 VSA
-583 QSGRSVSEMLDAMAS
+583 
-598 QPAAPSAPAVPVQ
+598 QPQ
-611 APAYTAPAA
+611 
-620 EPVQEET
+620 Q
-627 TPAQTPAYTAP
+627 P
-638 TTPQPAPSAPAYQ
+638 TGT
-651 PAPQPMTR
+651 
-659 PAAETTQSSFTV
+659 ESSFVV
-671 PQQGEAAR
+671 PQRGEAAHLQ
-679 VRVSTAVGNSA
+679 VSTSVGNSA
-690 GAPIHTPPVAAKA
+690 SAPISSPPSAAKA
-703 DPNAMRL
+703 DPNAMNL
-710 PTSEEQP
+710 AAMQAEPV
-717 PEPYCYPSLNLFNP
+717 EPYCYPSLNLFNA

-831 RSVFESQNYIN
+831 RAVFESQNYIN

-854 IAGTAQVADLC
+854 IAGAAQVADLC

-888 ISFLFRSGP
+888 ISFLFRSSP

-968 GMEHLPYI
+968 GLEHLPYI

-1050 DSGGA
+1050 DASGA

-1087 GAVLSFIKSTST
+1087 GAVLSFIKSTSST
-1099 AQYDEEMIA
+1099 QYDEEMIA

-1120 KKGGD
+1120 KKGSD
-1125 DDGDAGGALDAMFE
+1125 DDGDTGGALDPMFE
-1139 QAVECVIEA
+1139 QAVECVIDA

-1185 AKPRAV
+1185 AKPRTV
-1191 LVTKSEWEER
+1191 LVSKAQWEER
-1201 KLNGRYDE
+1201 KLNGQYDEA

>member
-9 KSTKSSGTKKRT
+9 SSGNKNRSS
-21 SSSKSSSSRSTSA
+21 SSSKSKSRSSSSRSSTTY
-34 RSASSRSSRPSGRA
+34 RASSGKSGQSSLSRSKAQASRRA
-48 KRRAETPN
+48 QRRAETPN
-56 LARSV
+56 LARSI
-61 LLVGLSLLCVALVLV
+61 LLAGLGLLCVAMVLV
-76 PGQNLWRTLR
+76 PGQNMWKTLR
-86 SWYFGVF
+86 GGLFGIF
-93 GVMTYFVG
+93 GVMTYLVG

-117 ALFAGKVSLM
+117 TLFAGKVTLM
-127 GVLCAGVPV
+127 SVLCAGVPV
-136 IFSKLNVEGLKAG
+136 IFSNVTLNDANPWQI
-149 EVIKMLFTRGGTY
+149 IKMLFARGQTNF
-162 YWEGGVLGAP
+162 WEGGVWGAP
-172 VGATLL
+172 VGGTLL
-178 ALFGRPASNILM
+178 ALFGRPASNVIM

-202 AITPVDVV
+202 AITPADVV
-210 LFVDTQYKKLQ
+210 LFVNNQYQKLQ
-221 AKREERAAAETA
+221 QARQDRAEEETA
-233 YDTRLFHEEPE
+233 YDTQLFAQEQEEEPI
-244 EESVENLTEAL
+244 ENLTA
-255 PDANRPH
+255 PAQDNRPH
-262 HPVYDVI
+262 HPAYDVI
-269 ADTSRFPKQAA
+269 ADTGRIPVQPAQPVQPLVQQA
-280 APVQQPARQYAQPY
+280 APVNQPAQPVQPA
-294 TAPVTPVVPEAPF
+294 TPSQPAASAPVIPNYT
-307 TQQPAPQ
+307 PAPTYAAYAAAAGYTPASYGTPAAESQ
-314 SRAGFDVDLGPDA
+314 PRASFDVDLGPEA
-327 TEAARVKA
+327 TASATKAAI
-335 ETHDPLEP
+335 EHDPLEP
-343 VNIGPG
+343 VSIGPG
-349 GTFGMDPLSG
+349 GTFGMDPLSHLSD
-359 KTNSPLHYARPQQAA
+359 TSHYHAATADPQPAVQPAADEFELKLDAPAKAA
-374 PAPAPQEDFELQLE
+374 P
-388 PAEEEPAYTAPYTAP
+388 EE
-403 ASYTAPSTSY
+403 
-413 TAAPADSAPAPQEP
+413 AAG
-427 VDELD
+427 DELD
-432 ALINRAVSG
+432 NLISRAVSG
-441 HAPYYAP
+441 HAPYYGE
-448 QEVSAETTLDLP
+448 QDVSSETTLDLP
-460 QPTEFETPLTPV
+460 QESEFSVPLTP
-472 PQEPQFDTPLVPV
+472 EPTFDTPLVPAEDDNSFGFPV
-485 EPEEDL
+485 DGEEGAFTGNTPAEEPH
-491 PEPTPVELP
+491 
-500 QIDMTGRVQGD
+500 
-511 TMVISPADL
+511 S
-520 AAGMAAQNVAP
+520 
-531 LGEPTAADA
+531 
-540 STTPAAAPM
+540 TPAAS
-549 PAAPV
+549 AAP
-554 SPAVP
+554 
-559 ASPAAIPTLGGSFS
+559 AIPTIGGSFS
-573 DTGSV
+573 VNEAVSDAWNSGRPISDVLNAQPATPVPQAAPVVPASSV
-578 VSAAW
+578 AAAVSA
-583 QSGRSVSEMLDAMAS
+583 
-598 QPAAPSAPAVPVQ
+598 QPQ
-611 APAYTAPAA
+611 
-620 EPVQEET
+620 Q
-627 TPAQTPAYTAP
+627 P
-638 TTPQPAPSAPAYQ
+638 TGT
-651 PAPQPMTR
+651 
-659 PAAETTQSSFTV
+659 ESSFVV
-671 PQQGEAAR
+671 PQRGEAAHLQ
-679 VRVSTAVGNSA
+679 VSTSVGNSA
-690 GAPIHTPPVAAKA
+690 SAPISSPPSAAKA
-703 DPNAMRL
+703 DPNTMNLAAMQAE
-710 PTSEEQP
+710 PV
-717 PEPYCYPSLNLFNP
+717 EPYCYPSLNLFNA

-831 RSVFESQNYIN
+831 RAVFESQNYIN

-854 IAGTAQVADLC
+854 IAGAAQVADLC

-888 ISFLFRSGP
+888 ISFLFRSSP

-968 GMEHLPYI
+968 GLEHLPYI

-1050 DSGGA
+1050 DASGA

-1087 GAVLSFIKSTST
+1087 GAVLSFIKSTSST
-1099 AQYDEEMIA
+1099 QYDEEMIA

-1120 KKGGD
+1120 KKGSD
-1125 DDGDAGGALDAMFE
+1125 DDGDTGGALDPMFE
-1139 QAVECVIEA
+1139 QAVECVIDA

-1185 AKPRAV
+1185 AKPRTV
-1191 LVTKSEWEER
+1191 LVSKAQWEER
-1201 KLNGRYDE
+1201 KLNGQYDEA

>member
-9 KSTKSSGTKKRT
+9 SSGNKNRSS
-21 SSSKSSSSRSTSA
+21 SSSKSKSRSSSSRSSTTY
-34 RSASSRSSRPSGRA
+34 RASSGKSGQSSSSRNKAQASRRA
-48 KRRAETPN
+48 QRRAETPN
-56 LARSV
+56 LARSI
-61 LLVGLSLLCVALVLV
+61 LLAGLGLLCVAMVLV
-76 PGQNLWRTLR
+76 PGQNMWKTLR
-86 SWYFGVF
+86 GGLFGIF
-93 GVMTYFVG
+93 GVMTYLVG

-117 ALFAGKVSLM
+117 TLFAGKVALM
-127 GVLCAGVPV
+127 SVLCAGVPV
-136 IFSKLNVEGLKAG
+136 IFSNVSLNDANPWQI
-149 EVIKMLFTRGGTY
+149 IKMLFARGQTNF
-162 YWEGGVLGAP
+162 WEGGVWGAP
-172 VGATLL
+172 VGGTLL
-178 ALFGRPASNILM
+178 ALFGRPASNVIM

-202 AITPVDVV
+202 AITPADVV
-210 LFVDTQYKKLQ
+210 LFVNNQYQKLQ
-221 AKREERAAAETA
+221 QARQDRAEEETA
-233 YDTRLFHEEPE
+233 YDTQLFAQEQEEEPI
-244 EESVENLTEAL
+244 ENLTA
-255 PDANRPH
+255 PVQDNRPH
-262 HPVYDVI
+262 HPAYDVI
-269 ADTSRFPKQAA
+269 ADTGRIPVQPAQPVQPLVQQA
-280 APVQQPARQYAQPY
+280 APVNQPAQPVQPAIPSQPAAS
-294 TAPVTPVVPEAPF
+294 APVIPNYT
-307 TQQPAPQ
+307 PAPTYAAYAAAAGYTPASYGTPAAESQ
-314 SRAGFDVDLGPDA
+314 PRASFDVDLGPEA
-327 TEAARVKA
+327 TASAAKA
-335 ETHDPLEP
+335 AIEHDPLEP

-349 GTFGMDPLSG
+349 GTFGMDPLSHLSD
-359 KTNSPLHYARPQQAA
+359 TSHYHAATADPQPAVQPVADEFELKLDDPAEAA
-374 PAPAPQEDFELQLE
+374 P
-388 PAEEEPAYTAPYTAP
+388 EE
-403 ASYTAPSTSY
+403 
-413 TAAPADSAPAPQEP
+413 AAG
-427 VDELD
+427 DELD
-432 ALINRAVSG
+432 NLISRAVSG
-441 HAPYYAP
+441 HAPYYGE
-448 QEVSAETTLDLP
+448 QDVSSETTLDLP
-460 QPTEFETPLTPV
+460 QESEFSVPLTP
-472 PQEPQFDTPLVPV
+472 EPTFDTPLVPV
-485 EPEEDL
+485 ED
-491 PEPTPVELP
+491 
-500 QIDMTGRVQGD
+500 
-511 TMVISPADL
+511 
-520 AAGMAAQNVAP
+520 
-531 LGEPTAADA
+531 DA
-540 STTPAAAPM
+540 SFGIPVDGEEGAFTGNTPAKEPHSAPAASAAP
-549 PAAPV
+549 
-554 SPAVP
+554 
-559 ASPAAIPTLGGSFS
+559 AIPTIGGSFS
-573 DTGSV
+573 VNEAVSNAWNSGRPISDVLNAQPATPVPQAAPVVPASSV
-578 VSAAW
+578 AAAVSA
-583 QSGRSVSEMLDAMAS
+583 
-598 QPAAPSAPAVPVQ
+598 QPQ
-611 APAYTAPAA
+611 
-620 EPVQEET
+620 Q
-627 TPAQTPAYTAP
+627 P
-638 TTPQPAPSAPAYQ
+638 TGT
-651 PAPQPMTR
+651 
-659 PAAETTQSSFTV
+659 ESSFVV
-671 PQQGEAAR
+671 PQRGEAAHLQ
-679 VRVSTAVGNSA
+679 VSTSVGNSA
-690 GAPIHTPPVAAKA
+690 SAPISSPPSAAKA
-703 DPNAMRL
+703 DPNTMNLAAMQAE
-710 PTSEEQP
+710 PV
-717 PEPYCYPSLNLFNP
+717 EPYCYPSLNLFNA

-831 RSVFESQNYIN
+831 RAVFESQNYIN

-854 IAGTAQVADLC
+854 IAGAAQVADLC

-888 ISFLFRSGP
+888 ISFLFRSSP

-968 GMEHLPYI
+968 GLEHLPYI

-1050 DSGGA
+1050 DASGA

-1066 LPVGASKP
+1066 LPGGASKP

-1087 GAVLSFIKSTST
+1087 GAVLSFIKSTSST
-1099 AQYDEEMIA
+1099 QYDEEMIA

-1120 KKGGD
+1120 KKGSD
-1125 DDGDAGGALDAMFE
+1125 DDGDTGGALDPMFE
-1139 QAVECVIEA
+1139 QAVECVIDA

-1185 AKPRAV
+1185 AKPRTV
-1191 LVTKSEWEER
+1191 LVSKAQWEER
-1201 KLNGRYDE
+1201 KLNGQYDEA

>member
-9 KSTKSSGTKKRT
+9 SSGNKNRSS
-21 SSSKSSSSRSTSA
+21 SSSKSKSRSSSSRSSTTY
-34 RSASSRSSRPSGRA
+34 RASSGKSGQSSSSRNKAQASRRA
-48 KRRAETPN
+48 QRRAETPN
-56 LARSV
+56 LARSI
-61 LLVGLSLLCVALVLV
+61 LLAGLGLLCVAMVLV
-76 PGQNLWRTLR
+76 PGQNMWKTLR
-86 SWYFGVF
+86 GGLFGIF
-93 GVMTYFVG
+93 GVMTYLVG

-117 ALFAGKVSLM
+117 TLFAGKVALM
-127 GVLCAGVPV
+127 SVLCAGVPV
-136 IFSKLNVEGLKAG
+136 IFSNVSLNDANPWQI
-149 EVIKMLFTRGGTY
+149 IKMLFARGQTNF
-162 YWEGGVLGAP
+162 WEGGVWGAP
-172 VGATLL
+172 VGGTLL
-178 ALFGRPASNILM
+178 ALFGRPASNVIM

-202 AITPVDVV
+202 AITPADVV
-210 LFVDTQYKKLQ
+210 LFVNNQYQKLQ
-221 AKREERAAAETA
+221 QARQDRAEEETA
-233 YDTRLFHEEPE
+233 YDTQLFAQEQEEEPI
-244 EESVENLTEAL
+244 ENLTA
-255 PDANRPH
+255 PVQDNRPH
-262 HPVYDVI
+262 HPAYDVI
-269 ADTSRFPKQAA
+269 ADTGRIPVQPAQPVQPLVQQA
-280 APVQQPARQYAQPY
+280 APVNQPAQPVQPAIPSQPAAS
-294 TAPVTPVVPEAPF
+294 APVIPNYT
-307 TQQPAPQ
+307 PAPTYAAYAAAAGYTPASYGTPAAESQ
-314 SRAGFDVDLGPDA
+314 PRASFDVDLGPEA
-327 TEAARVKA
+327 TASAAKA
-335 ETHDPLEP
+335 AIEHDPLEP

-349 GTFGMDPLSG
+349 GTFGMDPLSHLSD
-359 KTNSPLHYARPQQAA
+359 TSHYHAATADPQPAVQPVADEFELKLDDPAEAA
-374 PAPAPQEDFELQLE
+374 PEED
-388 PAEEEPAYTAPYTAP
+388 AG
-403 ASYTAPSTSY
+403 
-413 TAAPADSAPAPQEP
+413 
-427 VDELD
+427 DELD
-432 ALINRAVSG
+432 NLISRAVSG
-441 HAPYYAP
+441 HAPYYGE
-448 QEVSAETTLDLP
+448 QDVSSETTLDLP
-460 QPTEFETPLTPV
+460 QESEFSVPLTP
-472 PQEPQFDTPLVPV
+472 EPTFDTPLVPV
-485 EPEEDL
+485 ED
-491 PEPTPVELP
+491 
-500 QIDMTGRVQGD
+500 
-511 TMVISPADL
+511 
-520 AAGMAAQNVAP
+520 
-531 LGEPTAADA
+531 DA
-540 STTPAAAPM
+540 SFGIPVDGEEGAFTGNTPAKEPHSAPAASAAP
-549 PAAPV
+549 
-554 SPAVP
+554 
-559 ASPAAIPTLGGSFS
+559 AIPTIGGSFS
-573 DTGSV
+573 VNEAVSNAWNSGRPISDVLNAQPATPVPQAAPVVPASSV
-578 VSAAW
+578 AAAVSA
-583 QSGRSVSEMLDAMAS
+583 
-598 QPAAPSAPAVPVQ
+598 QPQ
-611 APAYTAPAA
+611 
-620 EPVQEET
+620 Q
-627 TPAQTPAYTAP
+627 P
-638 TTPQPAPSAPAYQ
+638 TGT
-651 PAPQPMTR
+651 
-659 PAAETTQSSFTV
+659 ESSFVV
-671 PQQGEAAR
+671 PQRGEAAHLQ
-679 VRVSTAVGNSA
+679 VSTSVGNSA
-690 GAPIHTPPVAAKA
+690 SAPISSPPSAAKA
-703 DPNAMRL
+703 DPNTMNLAAMQAE
-710 PTSEEQP
+710 PV
-717 PEPYCYPSLNLFNP
+717 EPYCYPSLNLFNA

-831 RSVFESQNYIN
+831 RAVFESQNYIN

-854 IAGTAQVADLC
+854 IAGAAQVADLC

-888 ISFLFRSGP
+888 ISFLFRSSP

-968 GMEHLPYI
+968 GLEHLPYI

-1050 DSGGA
+1050 DASGA

-1087 GAVLSFIKSTST
+1087 GAVLSFIKSTSST
-1099 AQYDEEMIA
+1099 QYDEEMIA

-1120 KKGGD
+1120 KKGSD
-1125 DDGDAGGALDAMFE
+1125 DDGDTGGALDPMFE
-1139 QAVECVIEA
+1139 QAVECVIDA

-1185 AKPRAV
+1185 AKPRTV
-1191 LVTKSEWEER
+1191 LVSKAQWEER
-1201 KLNGRYDE
+1201 KLNGQYDEA

>member
-9 KSTKSSGTKKRT
+9 SSGNKNRSS
-21 SSSKSSSSRSTSA
+21 SSSKSKSRSSSSRSSTTYRAS
-34 RSASSRSSRPSGRA
+34 SGKSGQSSSSRSKAQASRRA
-48 KRRAETPN
+48 QRRAETPN
-56 LARSV
+56 LARSI
-61 LLVGLSLLCVALVLV
+61 LLAGLGLLCVAMVLV
-76 PGQNLWRTLR
+76 PGQNMWKTLR
-86 SWYFGVF
+86 GGLFGIF
-93 GVMTYFVG
+93 GVMTYLVG

-117 ALFAGKVSLM
+117 TLFAGKVALM
-127 GVLCAGVPV
+127 SVLCAGVPV
-136 IFSKLNVEGLKAG
+136 IFSNVSLNDANPWQI
-149 EVIKMLFTRGGTY
+149 IKMLFARGQTNF
-162 YWEGGVLGAP
+162 WEGGVWGAP
-172 VGATLL
+172 VGGTLL
-178 ALFGRPASNILM
+178 ALFGRPASNVIM

-202 AITPVDVV
+202 AITPADVV
-210 LFVDTQYKKLQ
+210 LFVNNQYQKLQ
-221 AKREERAAAETA
+221 QARQDRAEEETA
-233 YDTRLFHEEPE
+233 YDTQLFAQEQEEEPI
-244 EESVENLTEAL
+244 ENLTA
-255 PDANRPH
+255 PAQDNRPH
-262 HPVYDVI
+262 HPAYDVI
-269 ADTSRFPKQAA
+269 ADTGRIPVQPAQPVQPLVQQA
-280 APVQQPARQYAQPY
+280 APVNQPAQPVQSAVPSQPAAS
-294 TAPVTPVVPEAPF
+294 APVIPNYT
-307 TQQPAPQ
+307 PAPTYAAYAAAAGYTPASYGTPAAESQ
-314 SRAGFDVDLGPDA
+314 PRASFDVDLGPEA
-327 TEAARVKA
+327 TASAAKA
-335 ETHDPLEP
+335 AIEHDPLEP

-349 GTFGMDPLSG
+349 GTFGMDPLSHLSD
-359 KTNSPLHYARPQQAA
+359 TSHYHAATADPQPAVQPAADEFELKLDDPAEAA
-374 PAPAPQEDFELQLE
+374 P
-388 PAEEEPAYTAPYTAP
+388 EE
-403 ASYTAPSTSY
+403 
-413 TAAPADSAPAPQEP
+413 AAG
-427 VDELD
+427 DELD
-432 ALINRAVSG
+432 NLISRAVSG
-441 HAPYYAP
+441 HAPYYGE
-448 QEVSAETTLDLP
+448 QDVSSETTLDLP
-460 QPTEFETPLTPV
+460 QESEFSVPLTP
-472 PQEPQFDTPLVPV
+472 EPTFDTPLVPV
-485 EPEEDL
+485 ED
-491 PEPTPVELP
+491 
-500 QIDMTGRVQGD
+500 
-511 TMVISPADL
+511 
-520 AAGMAAQNVAP
+520 
-531 LGEPTAADA
+531 DA
-540 STTPAAAPM
+540 SFGIPVDGEEGAFTGTTPAEEPHSA
-549 PAAPV
+549 PAA
-554 SPAVP
+554 S
-559 ASPAAIPTLGGSFS
+559 AAQTIPTIGGSFS
-573 DTGSV
+573 VNEAVSDAWNSGRPISDVLNAQPATPVPQAAPVVPASSV
-578 VSAAW
+578 AAAVSA
-583 QSGRSVSEMLDAMAS
+583 
-598 QPAAPSAPAVPVQ
+598 QPQ
-611 APAYTAPAA
+611 
-620 EPVQEET
+620 Q
-627 TPAQTPAYTAP
+627 P
-638 TTPQPAPSAPAYQ
+638 TGT
-651 PAPQPMTR
+651 
-659 PAAETTQSSFTV
+659 ESSFVV
-671 PQQGEAAR
+671 PQRGEAAHLQ
-679 VRVSTAVGNSA
+679 VSTSVGNSA
-690 GAPIHTPPVAAKA
+690 SAPISSPPSAAKA
-703 DPNAMRL
+703 DPNTMNLAAMQAE
-710 PTSEEQP
+710 PV
-717 PEPYCYPSLNLFNP
+717 EPYCYPSLNLFNA

-831 RSVFESQNYIN
+831 RAVFESQNYIN

-854 IAGTAQVADLC
+854 IAGAAQVADLC

-888 ISFLFRSGP
+888 ISFLFRSSP

-968 GMEHLPYI
+968 GLEHLPYI

-1050 DSGGA
+1050 DASGA

-1087 GAVLSFIKSTST
+1087 GAVLSFIKSTSST
-1099 AQYDEEMIA
+1099 QYDEEMIA

-1120 KKGGD
+1120 KKGSD
-1125 DDGDAGGALDAMFE
+1125 DDGDTGGALDPMFE
-1139 QAVECVIEA
+1139 QAVECVIDA

-1185 AKPRAV
+1185 AKPRTV
-1191 LVTKSEWEER
+1191 LVSKAQWEER
-1201 KLNGRYDE
+1201 KLNGQYDEA

>member
-9 KSTKSSGTKKRT
+9 SSGNKNRSS
-21 SSSKSSSSRSTSA
+21 SSSKSKSRSSSSRSSTTYRAS
-34 RSASSRSSRPSGRA
+34 SGKSGQSSSSRSKAQASRRA
-48 KRRAETPN
+48 QRRAETPN
-56 LARSV
+56 LARSI
-61 LLVGLSLLCVALVLV
+61 LLAGLGLLCVAMVLV
-76 PGQNLWRTLR
+76 PGQNMWKTLR
-86 SWYFGVF
+86 GGLFGIF
-93 GVMTYFVG
+93 GVMTYLVG

-117 ALFAGKVSLM
+117 TLFAGKVALM
-127 GVLCAGVPV
+127 RVLCAGVPV
-136 IFSKLNVEGLKAG
+136 IFSNVSLNDANPWQI
-149 EVIKMLFTRGGTY
+149 IKMLFARGQTNF
-162 YWEGGVLGAP
+162 WEGGVWGAP
-172 VGATLL
+172 VGGTLL
-178 ALFGRPASNILM
+178 ALFGRPASNVIM

-202 AITPVDVV
+202 AITPADVV
-210 LFVDTQYKKLQ
+210 LFVNNQYQKLQ
-221 AKREERAAAETA
+221 QARQDRAEEETA
-233 YDTRLFHEEPE
+233 YDTQLFAQEQEEEPI
-244 EESVENLTEAL
+244 ENLTA
-255 PDANRPH
+255 PAQDNRPH
-262 HPVYDVI
+262 HPAYDVI
-269 ADTSRFPKQAA
+269 ADTGRIPVQPAQPVQPLVQQA
-280 APVQQPARQYAQPY
+280 APVNQPAQPVQSAVPSQPAAS
-294 TAPVTPVVPEAPF
+294 APVIPNYT
-307 TQQPAPQ
+307 PAPTYAAYAAAAGYTPASYGTPAAELQ
-314 SRAGFDVDLGPDA
+314 PRASFDVDLGPEA
-327 TEAARVKA
+327 TASAAKA
-335 ETHDPLEP
+335 AIEHDPLEP

-349 GTFGMDPLSG
+349 GTFGMDPLSHLSD
-359 KTNSPLHYARPQQAA
+359 TSHYHAATADPQPAVQPAADEFELKLDDPAEAA
-374 PAPAPQEDFELQLE
+374 P
-388 PAEEEPAYTAPYTAP
+388 EE
-403 ASYTAPSTSY
+403 
-413 TAAPADSAPAPQEP
+413 AAG
-427 VDELD
+427 DELD
-432 ALINRAVSG
+432 NLISRAVSG
-441 HAPYYAP
+441 HAPYYGK
-448 QEVSAETTLDLP
+448 QDVSSETTLDLP
-460 QPTEFETPLTPV
+460 QESEFSVPLTP
-472 PQEPQFDTPLVPV
+472 EPTFDTPLVPV
-485 EPEEDL
+485 ED
-491 PEPTPVELP
+491 
-500 QIDMTGRVQGD
+500 
-511 TMVISPADL
+511 
-520 AAGMAAQNVAP
+520 
-531 LGEPTAADA
+531 DA
-540 STTPAAAPM
+540 SFGIPVDGEEGAFTGNTPAEEPHSAPAVSAAP
-549 PAAPV
+549 
-554 SPAVP
+554 
-559 ASPAAIPTLGGSFS
+559 AIPTIGGSFS
-573 DTGSV
+573 VNEAVSDAWNSGRPISDVLNAQPATPVPQAASV
-578 VSAAW
+578 VPASSVAAAVSA
-583 QSGRSVSEMLDAMAS
+583 
-598 QPAAPSAPAVPVQ
+598 QPQ
-611 APAYTAPAA
+611 
-620 EPVQEET
+620 Q
-627 TPAQTPAYTAP
+627 P
-638 TTPQPAPSAPAYQ
+638 TGT
-651 PAPQPMTR
+651 
-659 PAAETTQSSFTV
+659 ESSFVV
-671 PQQGEAAR
+671 PQRGEAAHLQ
-679 VRVSTAVGNSA
+679 VSTSVGNSA
-690 GAPIHTPPVAAKA
+690 SAPISSPPSAAKA
-703 DPNAMRL
+703 DPNTMNLAAMQ
-710 PTSEEQP
+710 SEP
-717 PEPYCYPSLNLFNP
+717 VEPYCYPSLNLFNA

-831 RSVFESQNYIN
+831 RAVFESQNYIN

-854 IAGTAQVADLC
+854 IAGAAQVADLC

-888 ISFLFRSGP
+888 ISFLFRSSP

-968 GMEHLPYI
+968 GLEHLPYI

-1050 DSGGA
+1050 DASGA

-1087 GAVLSFIKSTST
+1087 GAVLSFIKSTSST
-1099 AQYDEEMIA
+1099 QYDEEMIA

-1120 KKGGD
+1120 KKGSD
-1125 DDGDAGGALDAMFE
+1125 DDGDTGGALDPMFE
-1139 QAVECVIEA
+1139 QAVECVIDA

-1185 AKPRAV
+1185 AKPRTV
-1191 LVTKSEWEER
+1191 LVSKAQWEER
-1201 KLNGRYDE
+1201 KLNGQYDEA

>member
-9 KSTKSSGTKKRT
+9 SSGNKNRSS
-21 SSSKSSSSRSTSA
+21 SSSKSKSRSSSSRSSTTYRAS
-34 RSASSRSSRPSGRA
+34 SGKSGQSSSSRSKAQASRRA
-48 KRRAETPN
+48 QRRAETPN
-56 LARSV
+56 LARSI
-61 LLVGLSLLCVALVLV
+61 LLAGLGLLCVAMVLV
-76 PGQNLWRTLR
+76 PGQNMWKTLR
-86 SWYFGVF
+86 GGLFGIF
-93 GVMTYFVG
+93 GVMTYLVG

-117 ALFAGKVSLM
+117 TLFAGKVALM
-127 GVLCAGVPV
+127 SVLCAGVPV
-136 IFSKLNVEGLKAG
+136 IFSNVSLNDANPWQI
-149 EVIKMLFTRGGTY
+149 IKMLFARGQTSF
-162 YWEGGVLGAP
+162 WEGGVWGAP
-172 VGATLL
+172 VGGTLL
-178 ALFGRPASNILM
+178 ALFGRPASNVIM

-202 AITPVDVV
+202 AITPADVV
-210 LFVDTQYKKLQ
+210 LFVNNQYQKLQ
-221 AKREERAAAETA
+221 QARQDRAEEETA
-233 YDTRLFHEEPE
+233 YDTQLFAQEQEEEPL
-244 EESVENLTEAL
+244 ENLTA
-255 PDANRPH
+255 PVQDNRPH
-262 HPVYDVI
+262 HPAYDVI
-269 ADTSRFPKQAA
+269 ADTGRIPVQPAQPVQPLVQQA
-280 APVQQPARQYAQPY
+280 APVNQSTQPVQPAIPSQPAAS
-294 TAPVTPVVPEAPF
+294 APVIPNYT
-307 TQQPAPQ
+307 PAPTYAAYAAAAGYTPASYGTPAAESQ
-314 SRAGFDVDLGPDA
+314 PRASFDVDLGPEA
-327 TEAARVKA
+327 TASAAKA
-335 ETHDPLEP
+335 AIEHDPLEP

-349 GTFGMDPLSG
+349 GTFGMDPLSHLSD
-359 KTNSPLHYARPQQAA
+359 TSHYHAATADPQPAVQPAADEFELKLDDPAEAA
-374 PAPAPQEDFELQLE
+374 P
-388 PAEEEPAYTAPYTAP
+388 EE
-403 ASYTAPSTSY
+403 
-413 TAAPADSAPAPQEP
+413 AAG
-427 VDELD
+427 DELD
-432 ALINRAVSG
+432 NLISRAVSG
-441 HAPYYAP
+441 HAPYYGE
-448 QEVSAETTLDLP
+448 QDVSSETTLDLP
-460 QPTEFETPLTPV
+460 QESEFSVPLTP
-472 PQEPQFDTPLVPV
+472 EPTFDTPLVPV
-485 EPEEDL
+485 ED
-491 PEPTPVELP
+491 
-500 QIDMTGRVQGD
+500 
-511 TMVISPADL
+511 
-520 AAGMAAQNVAP
+520 
-531 LGEPTAADA
+531 DA
-540 STTPAAAPM
+540 SFGIPVDGEEGAFTGNTPAEEPHSAPAASAAP
-549 PAAPV
+549 
-554 SPAVP
+554 
-559 ASPAAIPTLGGSFS
+559 AIPTIGGSFS
-573 DTGSV
+573 VNEAVSDAWNSGRPISDVLNAQPATPVPQAASV
-578 VSAAW
+578 VPASSVAAAVSA
-583 QSGRSVSEMLDAMAS
+583 
-598 QPAAPSAPAVPVQ
+598 QPQ
-611 APAYTAPAA
+611 
-620 EPVQEET
+620 Q
-627 TPAQTPAYTAP
+627 P
-638 TTPQPAPSAPAYQ
+638 TGT
-651 PAPQPMTR
+651 
-659 PAAETTQSSFTV
+659 ESSFVV
-671 PQQGEAAR
+671 PQRGEAAHLQ
-679 VRVSTAVGNSA
+679 VSTSVGNSA
-690 GAPIHTPPVAAKA
+690 SAPISSPPSAAKA
-703 DPNAMRL
+703 DPNTMNLAAMQAE
-710 PTSEEQP
+710 PV
-717 PEPYCYPSLNLFNP
+717 EPYCYPSLNLFNA

-831 RSVFESQNYIN
+831 RAVFESQNYIN

-854 IAGTAQVADLC
+854 IAGAAQVADLC

-888 ISFLFRSGP
+888 ISFLFRSSP

-968 GMEHLPYI
+968 GLEHLPYI

-1050 DSGGA
+1050 DASGA

-1087 GAVLSFIKSTST
+1087 GAVLSFIKSTSST
-1099 AQYDEEMIA
+1099 QYDEEMIA

-1120 KKGGD
+1120 KKGSD
-1125 DDGDAGGALDAMFE
+1125 DDGDAGGALDPMFE
-1139 QAVECVIEA
+1139 QAVECVIDA

-1185 AKPRAV
+1185 AKPRTV
-1191 LVTKSEWEER
+1191 LVSKAQWEER
-1201 KLNGRYDE
+1201 KLNGQYDEA

>member
-9 KSTKSSGTKKRT
+9 SSGNKNRSS
-21 SSSKSSSSRSTSA
+21 SSSKSKSRSSSSRSSTTYRAS
-34 RSASSRSSRPSGRA
+34 SGKSGQSSSSRSKAQASRRA
-48 KRRAETPN
+48 QRRAETPN
-56 LARSV
+56 LARSI
-61 LLVGLSLLCVALVLV
+61 LLAGLGLLCVAMVLV
-76 PGQNLWRTLR
+76 PGQNMWKTLR
-86 SWYFGVF
+86 GGLFGIF
-93 GVMTYFVG
+93 GVMTYLVG

-117 ALFAGKVSLM
+117 TLFAGKVALM
-127 GVLCAGVPV
+127 SVLCAGVPV
-136 IFSKLNVEGLKAG
+136 IFSNVSLNDANPWQI
-149 EVIKMLFTRGGTY
+149 IKMLFARGQTNF
-162 YWEGGVLGAP
+162 WEGGVWGAP
-172 VGATLL
+172 VGGTLL
-178 ALFGRPASNILM
+178 ALFGRPASNVIM

-202 AITPVDVV
+202 AITPADVV
-210 LFVDTQYKKLQ
+210 LFVNNQYQKLQ
-221 AKREERAAAETA
+221 QARQDRAEEETA
-233 YDTRLFHEEPE
+233 YDTQLFAQEQEEEPI
-244 EESVENLTEAL
+244 ENLTA
-255 PDANRPH
+255 PAQDNRPH
-262 HPVYDVI
+262 HPAYDVI
-269 ADTSRFPKQAA
+269 ADTGRIPVQPAQPVQPLVQQA
-280 APVQQPARQYAQPY
+280 APVNQPAQPVQSAVPSQPAAS
-294 TAPVTPVVPEAPF
+294 APVIPNYT
-307 TQQPAPQ
+307 PAPTYAAYAAAAGYTPASYGTPAAELQ
-314 SRAGFDVDLGPDA
+314 PRASFDVDLGPEA
-327 TEAARVKA
+327 TASAAKA
-335 ETHDPLEP
+335 AIEHDPLEP

-349 GTFGMDPLSG
+349 GTFGMDPLSHLSD
-359 KTNSPLHYARPQQAA
+359 TSHYHAATADPQPAVQPAADEFELKLDDPAEAA
-374 PAPAPQEDFELQLE
+374 P
-388 PAEEEPAYTAPYTAP
+388 EE
-403 ASYTAPSTSY
+403 
-413 TAAPADSAPAPQEP
+413 AAG
-427 VDELD
+427 DELD
-432 ALINRAVSG
+432 NLISRAVSG
-441 HAPYYAP
+441 HAPYYGK
-448 QEVSAETTLDLP
+448 QDVSSETTLDLP
-460 QPTEFETPLTPV
+460 QESEFSVPLTP
-472 PQEPQFDTPLVPV
+472 EPTFDTPLVPV
-485 EPEEDL
+485 EDNASFDIPVDGEEGAF
-491 PEPTPVELP
+491 
-500 QIDMTGRVQGD
+500 TG
-511 TMVISPADL
+511 
-520 AAGMAAQNVAP
+520 N
-531 LGEPTAADA
+531 
-540 STTPAAAPM
+540 TPAEEPHSAPAASAAPAIPTIGGSFSVNEAVSDAWNSGRPISDVLNAQ

-554 SPAVP
+554 PQAAPVVP
-559 ASPAAIPTLGGSFS
+559 ASSVAAA
-573 DTGSV
+573 
-578 VSAAW
+578 VSA
-583 QSGRSVSEMLDAMAS
+583 
-598 QPAAPSAPAVPVQ
+598 QPQ
-611 APAYTAPAA
+611 
-620 EPVQEET
+620 Q
-627 TPAQTPAYTAP
+627 P
-638 TTPQPAPSAPAYQ
+638 TGT
-651 PAPQPMTR
+651 
-659 PAAETTQSSFTV
+659 ESSFVV
-671 PQQGEAAR
+671 PQRGEAAHLQ
-679 VRVSTAVGNSA
+679 VSTSVGNSA
-690 GAPIHTPPVAAKA
+690 SAPISSPPSAAKA
-703 DPNAMRL
+703 DPNTMNLAAMQAE
-710 PTSEEQP
+710 PV
-717 PEPYCYPSLNLFNP
+717 EPYCYPSLNLFNA
-731 TRPDDEAGAAREMKK
+731 THPDDEAGAAREMKK

-831 RSVFESQNYIN
+831 RAVFESQNYIN

-854 IAGTAQVADLC
+854 IAGAAQVADLC

-888 ISFLFRSGP
+888 ISFLFRSSP

-968 GMEHLPYI
+968 GLEHLPYI

-1050 DSGGA
+1050 DASGA

-1087 GAVLSFIKSTST
+1087 GAVLSFIKSTSST
-1099 AQYDEEMIA
+1099 QYDEEMIA

-1120 KKGGD
+1120 KKGSD
-1125 DDGDAGGALDAMFE
+1125 DDGDTGGALDPMFE
-1139 QAVECVIEA
+1139 QAVECVIDA

-1185 AKPRAV
+1185 AKPRTV
-1191 LVTKSEWEER
+1191 LVSKAQWEER
-1201 KLNGRYDE
+1201 KLNGQYDEA

>member
-9 KSTKSSGTKKRT
+9 SSGNKNRSS
-21 SSSKSSSSRSTSA
+21 SSSKSKSRSSSSRSSTTYRAS
-34 RSASSRSSRPSGRA
+34 SGKSGQSSSSRSKAQASRRA
-48 KRRAETPN
+48 QRRAETPN
-56 LARSV
+56 LARSI
-61 LLVGLSLLCVALVLV
+61 LLAGLGLLCVAMVLV
-76 PGQNLWRTLR
+76 PGQNMWKTLR
-86 SWYFGVF
+86 GGLFGIF
-93 GVMTYFVG
+93 GVMTYLVG

-117 ALFAGKVSLM
+117 TLFAGKVALM
-127 GVLCAGVPV
+127 SVLCAGVPV
-136 IFSKLNVEGLKAG
+136 IFSNVSLNDANPWQI
-149 EVIKMLFTRGGTY
+149 IKMLFARGQTNF
-162 YWEGGVLGAP
+162 WEGGVWGAP
-172 VGATLL
+172 VGGTLL
-178 ALFGRPASNILM
+178 ALFGRPASNVIM

-202 AITPVDVV
+202 AITPADVV
-210 LFVDTQYKKLQ
+210 LFVNNQYQKLQ
-221 AKREERAAAETA
+221 QARQDRAEEETA
-233 YDTRLFHEEPE
+233 YDTQLFAQEQEEEPI
-244 EESVENLTEAL
+244 ENLTA
-255 PDANRPH
+255 PVQDNRPH
-262 HPVYDVI
+262 HPAYDVI
-269 ADTSRFPKQAA
+269 ADTGRIPVQSAQPVQPSVQQA
-280 APVQQPARQYAQPY
+280 APVSQPAQPVQPAVPSQPAAS
-294 TAPVTPVVPEAPF
+294 APVIPNYT
-307 TQQPAPQ
+307 PAPTYAAYAAAAGYTPASYGTPAAESQ
-314 SRAGFDVDLGPDA
+314 PRASFDVDLGPEA
-327 TEAARVKA
+327 TASAAKA
-335 ETHDPLEP
+335 AIEHDPLEP

-349 GTFGMDPLSG
+349 GTFGMDPLSHLSD
-359 KTNSPLHYARPQQAA
+359 TSHHHAATAEQQPAVQPAADEFELKLDDPAEAA
-374 PAPAPQEDFELQLE
+374 P
-388 PAEEEPAYTAPYTAP
+388 EE
-403 ASYTAPSTSY
+403 
-413 TAAPADSAPAPQEP
+413 AAG
-427 VDELD
+427 DELD
-432 ALINRAVSG
+432 NLISRAVSG
-441 HAPYYAP
+441 HAPYYGE
-448 QEVSAETTLDLP
+448 QDVSSETMLDLP
-460 QPTEFETPLTPV
+460 QESEFSVPLTP
-472 PQEPQFDTPLVPV
+472 EPTFDTPLVPV
-485 EPEEDL
+485 ED
-491 PEPTPVELP
+491 
-500 QIDMTGRVQGD
+500 
-511 TMVISPADL
+511 
-520 AAGMAAQNVAP
+520 
-531 LGEPTAADA
+531 DA
-540 STTPAAAPM
+540 SFGIPVDGEEGAFTGNPLAEEPHSAPAASAAPAIPTIGGSFSVNEAVSNAWNSGRPISDVLNAQ

-554 SPAVP
+554 PQAAPVVT
-559 ASPAAIPTLGGSFS
+559 ASSVAAT
-573 DTGSV
+573 
-578 VSAAW
+578 VSA
-583 QSGRSVSEMLDAMAS
+583 
-598 QPAAPSAPAVPVQ
+598 QPQ
-611 APAYTAPAA
+611 
-620 EPVQEET
+620 Q
-627 TPAQTPAYTAP
+627 P
-638 TTPQPAPSAPAYQ
+638 TGT
-651 PAPQPMTR
+651 
-659 PAAETTQSSFTV
+659 ESSFVV
-671 PQQGEAAR
+671 PQRGEAAHLQ
-679 VRVSTAVGNSA
+679 VSTSVGNSA
-690 GAPIHTPPVAAKA
+690 SAPISSPPSAAKA
-703 DPNAMRL
+703 DPNAMNL
-710 PTSEEQP
+710 AAMQAEPV
-717 PEPYCYPSLNLFNP
+717 EPYCYPSLNLFNA

-831 RSVFESQNYIN
+831 RAVFESQNYIN

-854 IAGTAQVADLC
+854 IAGAAQVADLC

-888 ISFLFRSGP
+888 ISFLFRSSP

-968 GMEHLPYI
+968 GLEHLPYI

-1050 DSGGA
+1050 DASGA

-1087 GAVLSFIKSTST
+1087 GAVLSFIKSTSST
-1099 AQYDEEMIA
+1099 QYDEEMIA

-1120 KKGGD
+1120 KKGSD
-1125 DDGDAGGALDAMFE
+1125 DDGDTGGALDPMFE
-1139 QAVECVIEA
+1139 QAVECVIDA

-1185 AKPRAV
+1185 AKPRTV
-1191 LVTKSEWEER
+1191 LVSKAQWEER
-1201 KLNGRYDE
+1201 KLNGQYDEA

>member
-9 KSTKSSGTKKRT
+9 SSGNKNRSS
-21 SSSKSSSSRSTSA
+21 SSSKSKSRSSSSRSSTTYRAS
-34 RSASSRSSRPSGRA
+34 SGKSGQSSSSRSKAQASRRA
-48 KRRAETPN
+48 QRRAETPN
-56 LARSV
+56 LARSI
-61 LLVGLSLLCVALVLV
+61 LLAGLGLLCVAMVLV
-76 PGQNLWRTLR
+76 PGQNMWKTLR
-86 SWYFGVF
+86 GGLFGIF
-93 GVMTYFVG
+93 GVMTYLVG

-117 ALFAGKVSLM
+117 TLFAGKVALM
-127 GVLCAGVPV
+127 SVLCAGVPV
-136 IFSKLNVEGLKAG
+136 IFSNISLNDANPWQI
-149 EVIKMLFTRGGTY
+149 IKMLFARGQTNF
-162 YWEGGVLGAP
+162 WEGGVWGAP
-172 VGATLL
+172 VGGTLL
-178 ALFGRPASNILM
+178 ALFGRPASNVIM

-202 AITPVDVV
+202 AITPADVV
-210 LFVDTQYKKLQ
+210 LFVNNQYQKLQ
-221 AKREERAAAETA
+221 QARQDRAEEETA
-233 YDTRLFHEEPE
+233 YDTQLFAQEQEEEPI
-244 EESVENLTEAL
+244 ENLTA
-255 PDANRPH
+255 PVQDNRPH
-262 HPVYDVI
+262 HPAYDVI
-269 ADTSRFPKQAA
+269 ADTGRIPVQPAQPVQPSVQQA
-280 APVQQPARQYAQPY
+280 APVSQPAQPVQPAVPSQPAAS
-294 TAPVTPVVPEAPF
+294 APVIPNYT
-307 TQQPAPQ
+307 PAPTYAAYAAAAGYTPASYGTPAAESQ
-314 SRAGFDVDLGPDA
+314 PRASFDVDLGPEA
-327 TEAARVKA
+327 TDSAAKA
-335 ETHDPLEP
+335 AIEHDPLEP

-349 GTFGMDPLSG
+349 GTFGMDPLSHLSD
-359 KTNSPLHYARPQQAA
+359 TSHYHAAAAEPQPAVQPAADEFELKLDDPAEAA
-374 PAPAPQEDFELQLE
+374 P
-388 PAEEEPAYTAPYTAP
+388 EE
-403 ASYTAPSTSY
+403 
-413 TAAPADSAPAPQEP
+413 AAG
-427 VDELD
+427 DELD
-432 ALINRAVSG
+432 NLISRAVSG
-441 HAPYYAP
+441 HAPYYGE
-448 QEVSAETTLDLP
+448 QDVSAETMLDLP
-460 QPTEFETPLTPV
+460 QESEFSVPLTP
-472 PQEPQFDTPLVPV
+472 EPTFDTPLVPV
-485 EPEEDL
+485 ED
-491 PEPTPVELP
+491 
-500 QIDMTGRVQGD
+500 
-511 TMVISPADL
+511 
-520 AAGMAAQNVAP
+520 
-531 LGEPTAADA
+531 DA
-540 STTPAAAPM
+540 SFGIPVDGEEEAFTGNTPAEEPHSAPAASAAPAIPTIGGSFSVNEAVSNAWNSGRPISDVLNAQ

-554 SPAVP
+554 PQAAPVVT
-559 ASPAAIPTLGGSFS
+559 ASSVAAA
-573 DTGSV
+573 
-578 VSAAW
+578 VSA
-583 QSGRSVSEMLDAMAS
+583 
-598 QPAAPSAPAVPVQ
+598 QPQ
-611 APAYTAPAA
+611 
-620 EPVQEET
+620 Q
-627 TPAQTPAYTAP
+627 P
-638 TTPQPAPSAPAYQ
+638 TST
-651 PAPQPMTR
+651 
-659 PAAETTQSSFTV
+659 ESSFVV
-671 PQQGEAAR
+671 PQRGEAAHLQ
-679 VRVSTAVGNSA
+679 VSTSVGNSA
-690 GAPIHTPPVAAKA
+690 SAPISSPPSAAKA
-703 DPNAMRL
+703 DPNAMNL
-710 PTSEEQP
+710 AAMQAEPV
-717 PEPYCYPSLNLFNP
+717 EPYCYPSLNLFNA

-831 RSVFESQNYIN
+831 RAVFESQNYIN

-854 IAGTAQVADLC
+854 IAGAAQVADLC

-888 ISFLFRSGP
+888 ISFLFRSSP

-968 GMEHLPYI
+968 GLEHLPYI

-1050 DSGGA
+1050 DASGA

-1087 GAVLSFIKSTST
+1087 GAVLSFIKSTSST
-1099 AQYDEEMIA
+1099 QYDEEMIA

-1120 KKGGD
+1120 KKGSD
-1125 DDGDAGGALDAMFE
+1125 DDGDTGGALDPMFE
-1139 QAVECVIEA
+1139 QAVECVIDA

-1185 AKPRAV
+1185 AKPRTV
-1191 LVTKSEWEER
+1191 LVSKAQWEER
-1201 KLNGRYDE
+1201 KLNGQYDEA

>member
-9 KSTKSSGTKKRT
+9 KSTKSSSTKKR
-21 SSSKSSSSRSTSA
+21 SGSSSRSSSRSSSARGSTSA
-34 RSASSRSSRPSGRA
+34 RSRQPSRRA
-48 KRRAETPN
+48 QRRAETPN

-61 LLVGLSLLCVALVLV
+61 LLVGLGLLCVALVLV

-86 SWYFGVF
+86 SWYFGFF
-93 GVMTYFVG
+93 GVTSYLVG

-106 LAYLLASGYRV
+106 LAYLLASGYRI

-127 GVLCAGVPV
+127 GVLCASVPV
-136 IFSKLNVEGLKAG
+136 IFSKLNVEGLGAW
-149 EVIKMLFTRGGTY
+149 EVIKMLFNRGGTY
-162 YWEGGVLGAP
+162 FWEGGVLGVP
-172 VGATLL
+172 IGASLL

-202 AITPVDVV
+202 AITPADVV
-210 LFVDTQYKKLQ
+210 LFVNTQYQKFQ
-221 AKREERAAAETA
+221 AAQAARAEAETA
-233 YDTRLFHEEPE
+233 YDTRLFEQKPE
-244 EESVENLTEAL
+244 EESVENLTGAL
-255 PDANRPH
+255 PDTSNRPH

-269 ADTSRFPKQAA
+269 ADTNRFPKQ
-280 APVQQPARQYAQPY
+280 QPAPM
-294 TAPVTPVVPEAPF
+294 
-307 TQQPAPQ
+307 QQPAPQ
-314 SRAGFDVDLGPDA
+314 QNYAAPITPVTPDAPFAAQPTQMRPSFDVDLGPNASDS
-327 TEAARVKA
+327 ARAKA
-335 ETHDPLEP
+335 QVNDPLQP
-343 VNIGPG
+343 VSIGPG
-349 GTFGMDPLSG
+349 GTFGMDPLSN
-359 KTNSPLHYARPQQAA
+359 KTNNPLHYAHPQPAA
-374 PAPAPQEDFELQLE
+374 PAPAPQEDFELQLQ
-388 PAEEEPAYTAPYTAP
+388 PAEEPETSSFSTPLTPVEP
-403 ASYTAPSTSY
+403 
-413 TAAPADSAPAPQEP
+413 EP

-441 HAPYYAP
+441 HAPYYTP

-472 PQEPQFDTPLVPV
+472 PQEPTFDTPLTPV
-485 EPEEDL
+485 DE
-491 PEPTPVELP
+491 PEPTPVQLP

-511 TMVISPADL
+511 TTVISPADL
-520 AAGMAAQNVAP
+520 TAGMAAKTASVPLGAAPAAVAVAP
-531 LGEPTAADA
+531 EVPIV
-540 STTPAAAPM
+540 
-549 PAAPV
+549 PAAP
-554 SPAVP
+554 
-559 ASPAAIPTLGGSFS
+559 IPTLGGSFN

-583 QSGRSVSEMLDAMAS
+583 QSGRSVSDMLDAMQAELDAPAAS
-598 QPAAPSAPAVPVQ
+598 ENAAPSYPTVVTTVQPAVR
-611 APAYTAPAA
+611 TPAA
-620 EPVQEET
+620 
-627 TPAQTPAYTAP
+627 AP
-638 TTPQPAPSAPAYQ
+638 G
-651 PAPQPMTR
+651 MTR
-659 PAAETTQSSFTV
+659 PAAETTQDSFTV

-690 GAPIHTPPVAAKA
+690 GAPIHTPPSAAKA

-746 NADILVN
+746 NADTLVN

-1125 DDGDAGGALDAMFE
+1125 DDGDGGGALDAMFE
-1139 QAVECVIEA
+1139 QAVECVIDA

-1191 LVTKSEWEER
+1191 LVTKAEWEER
-1201 KLNGRYDE
+1201 KLNGQYDE

>member
-9 KSTKSSGTKKRT
+9 SSGNKNRSS
-21 SSSKSSSSRSTSA
+21 SSSKSKSRSSSSRSSTTYRAS
-34 RSASSRSSRPSGRA
+34 SGKSGQSSSSRSKAQASRRA
-48 KRRAETPN
+48 QRRAETPN
-56 LARSV
+56 LARSI
-61 LLVGLSLLCVALVLV
+61 LLAGLGLLCVAMVLV
-76 PGQNLWRTLR
+76 PGQNMWKTLR
-86 SWYFGVF
+86 GGLFGIF
-93 GVMTYFVG
+93 GVMTYLVG

-117 ALFAGKVSLM
+117 TLFAGKVALM
-127 GVLCAGVPV
+127 SVLCAGVPV
-136 IFSKLNVEGLKAG
+136 IFSNVSLNDANPWQI
-149 EVIKMLFTRGGTY
+149 IKMLFARGQTNF
-162 YWEGGVLGAP
+162 WEGGVWGAP
-172 VGATLL
+172 VGGTLL
-178 ALFGRPASNILM
+178 ALFGRPASNVIM

-202 AITPVDVV
+202 AITPADVV
-210 LFVDTQYKKLQ
+210 LFVNNQYQKLQ
-221 AKREERAAAETA
+221 QARQDRAEEETA
-233 YDTRLFHEEPE
+233 YDTQLFAQEQEEEPI
-244 EESVENLTEAL
+244 ENLTA
-255 PDANRPH
+255 PAQDNRPH
-262 HPVYDVI
+262 HPAYDVI
-269 ADTSRFPKQAA
+269 ADTGRIPVQPAQPVQPLVQQA
-280 APVQQPARQYAQPY
+280 APVNQPAQPVQSAVPSQPAAS
-294 TAPVTPVVPEAPF
+294 APVIPNYT
-307 TQQPAPQ
+307 PAPTYAAYAAAAGYTPASYGTPAAESQ
-314 SRAGFDVDLGPDA
+314 PRASFDVDLGPEA
-327 TEAARVKA
+327 TASAAKA
-335 ETHDPLEP
+335 AIEHDPLEP

-349 GTFGMDPLSG
+349 GTFGMDPLSHLSD
-359 KTNSPLHYARPQQAA
+359 TSHYHAAAAEQQPTVQPAA
-374 PAPAPQEDFELQLE
+374 DEFELKLDD
-388 PAEEEPAYTAPYTAP
+388 PAETAPEE
-403 ASYTAPSTSY
+403 
-413 TAAPADSAPAPQEP
+413 AAG
-427 VDELD
+427 DELD
-432 ALINRAVSG
+432 NLISRAVSG
-441 HAPYYAP
+441 HAPYYGE
-448 QEVSAETTLDLP
+448 QDVSSETTLDLP
-460 QPTEFETPLTPV
+460 QESEFSVPLTPQ
-472 PQEPQFDTPLVPV
+472 PTFDTPLVPV
-485 EPEEDL
+485 EDDNSFGFPVDGEEGVFTGNT
-491 PEPTPVELP
+491 PAEEPH
-500 QIDMTGRVQGD
+500 
-511 TMVISPADL
+511 SA
-520 AAGMAAQNVAP
+520 
-531 LGEPTAADA
+531 PTA
-540 STTPAAAPM
+540 SAAPAIPTIGGSFSVNEAVSDAWNSGRPISDVLNAQ

-554 SPAVP
+554 PQAAPVVP
-559 ASPAAIPTLGGSFS
+559 ASSVAAA
-573 DTGSV
+573 
-578 VSAAW
+578 VSA
-583 QSGRSVSEMLDAMAS
+583 
-598 QPAAPSAPAVPVQ
+598 QPQ
-611 APAYTAPAA
+611 
-620 EPVQEET
+620 Q
-627 TPAQTPAYTAP
+627 P
-638 TTPQPAPSAPAYQ
+638 TGT
-651 PAPQPMTR
+651 
-659 PAAETTQSSFTV
+659 ESSFVV
-671 PQQGEAAR
+671 PQRGEAAHLQ
-679 VRVSTAVGNSA
+679 VSTSVGNSA
-690 GAPIHTPPVAAKA
+690 SAPISSPPSAAKA
-703 DPNAMRL
+703 DPNTMNLAAMQAE
-710 PTSEEQP
+710 PV
-717 PEPYCYPSLNLFNP
+717 EPYCYPSLNLFNA

-831 RSVFESQNYIN
+831 RAVFESQNYIN

-854 IAGTAQVADLC
+854 IAGAAQVADLC

-888 ISFLFRSGP
+888 ISFLFRSSP

-968 GMEHLPYI
+968 GLEHLPYI

-1050 DSGGA
+1050 DASGA

-1087 GAVLSFIKSTST
+1087 GAVLSFIKSTSST
-1099 AQYDEEMIA
+1099 QYDEEMIA

-1120 KKGGD
+1120 KKGSD
-1125 DDGDAGGALDAMFE
+1125 DDGDTGGALDPMFE
-1139 QAVECVIEA
+1139 QAVECVIDA

-1185 AKPRAV
+1185 AKPRTV
-1191 LVTKSEWEER
+1191 LVSKAQWEER
-1201 KLNGRYDE
+1201 KLNGQYDEA

>member
-9 KSTKSSGTKKRT
+9 SSGNKNRSS
-21 SSSKSSSSRSTSA
+21 SSSKSKSRSSSSRSSTTYRAS
-34 RSASSRSSRPSGRA
+34 SGKSGQSSSSRSKAQASRRA
-48 KRRAETPN
+48 QRRAETPN
-56 LARSV
+56 LARSI
-61 LLVGLSLLCVALVLV
+61 LLAGLGLLCVAMVLV
-76 PGQNLWRTLR
+76 PGQNMWKTLR
-86 SWYFGVF
+86 GGLFGIF
-93 GVMTYFVG
+93 GVMTYLVG

-117 ALFAGKVSLM
+117 TLFAGKVALM
-127 GVLCAGVPV
+127 SVLCAGVPV
-136 IFSKLNVEGLKAG
+136 IFSNVSLNDANPWQI
-149 EVIKMLFTRGGTY
+149 IKMLFARGQTNF
-162 YWEGGVLGAP
+162 WEGGVWGAP
-172 VGATLL
+172 VGGTLL
-178 ALFGRPASNILM
+178 ALFGRPASNVIM

-202 AITPVDVV
+202 AITPADVV
-210 LFVDTQYKKLQ
+210 LFVNNQYQKLQ
-221 AKREERAAAETA
+221 QARQDRAEEETA
-233 YDTRLFHEEPE
+233 YDTQLFAQEQEEEPI
-244 EESVENLTEAL
+244 ENLTA
-255 PDANRPH
+255 PVQDNRPH
-262 HPVYDVI
+262 HPAYDVI
-269 ADTSRFPKQAA
+269 ADTGRIPVQPAQPVQPLVQQA
-280 APVQQPARQYAQPY
+280 APVNQPAQPVQPAIPSQPAAS
-294 TAPVTPVVPEAPF
+294 APVIPNYT
-307 TQQPAPQ
+307 PAPTYAAYAAAAGYTPASYGTPAAESQ
-314 SRAGFDVDLGPDA
+314 PRASFDVDLGPEA
-327 TEAARVKA
+327 TASAAKA
-335 ETHDPLEP
+335 AIEHDPLEP

-349 GTFGMDPLSG
+349 GTFGMDPLSHLSD
-359 KTNSPLHYARPQQAA
+359 TSHYHAATADPQPAVQPAADEFELKLDDPAEAA
-374 PAPAPQEDFELQLE
+374 P
-388 PAEEEPAYTAPYTAP
+388 EE
-403 ASYTAPSTSY
+403 
-413 TAAPADSAPAPQEP
+413 AAG
-427 VDELD
+427 DELD
-432 ALINRAVSG
+432 NLISRAVSG
-441 HAPYYAP
+441 HAPYYGE
-448 QEVSAETTLDLP
+448 QDVSSETTLDLA
-460 QPTEFETPLTPV
+460 QESEFSVPLTP
-472 PQEPQFDTPLVPV
+472 EPTFDTPLVPV
-485 EPEEDL
+485 ED
-491 PEPTPVELP
+491 
-500 QIDMTGRVQGD
+500 
-511 TMVISPADL
+511 
-520 AAGMAAQNVAP
+520 
-531 LGEPTAADA
+531 DA
-540 STTPAAAPM
+540 SFGIPVDGEEGAFTGNTPAKEPHSAPAASAAP
-549 PAAPV
+549 
-554 SPAVP
+554 
-559 ASPAAIPTLGGSFS
+559 AIPTIGGSFS
-573 DTGSV
+573 VNEAVSDAWNSGRPISDVLNAQPSTPVPQAAPVVPASSV
-578 VSAAW
+578 AAAVSA
-583 QSGRSVSEMLDAMAS
+583 
-598 QPAAPSAPAVPVQ
+598 QPQ
-611 APAYTAPAA
+611 
-620 EPVQEET
+620 Q
-627 TPAQTPAYTAP
+627 P
-638 TTPQPAPSAPAYQ
+638 TGT
-651 PAPQPMTR
+651 
-659 PAAETTQSSFTV
+659 ESSFVV
-671 PQQGEAAR
+671 PQRGEAAHLQ
-679 VRVSTAVGNSA
+679 VSTSVGNSA
-690 GAPIHTPPVAAKA
+690 SAPISSPPSAAKA
-703 DPNAMRL
+703 DPNTMNLAAMQAE
-710 PTSEEQP
+710 PV
-717 PEPYCYPSLNLFNP
+717 EPYCYPSLNLFNA

-831 RSVFESQNYIN
+831 RAVFESQNYIN

-854 IAGTAQVADLC
+854 IAGAAQVADLC

-888 ISFLFRSGP
+888 ISFLFRSSP

-968 GMEHLPYI
+968 GLEHLPYI

-1050 DSGGA
+1050 DASGA

-1087 GAVLSFIKSTST
+1087 GAVLSFIKSTSST
-1099 AQYDEEMIA
+1099 QYDEEMIA

-1120 KKGGD
+1120 KKGSD
-1125 DDGDAGGALDAMFE
+1125 DDGDTGGALDPMFE
-1139 QAVECVIEA
+1139 QAVECVIDA

-1185 AKPRAV
+1185 AKPRTV
-1191 LVTKSEWEER
+1191 LVSKAQWEER
-1201 KLNGRYDE
+1201 KLNGQYDEA

>member
-9 KSTKSSGTKKRT
+9 SSGNKNRSS
-21 SSSKSSSSRSTSA
+21 SSSKSKSRSSSSRSSTTYRAS
-34 RSASSRSSRPSGRA
+34 SGKSGQSSSSRSKAQASRRA
-48 KRRAETPN
+48 QRRAETPN
-56 LARSV
+56 LARSI
-61 LLVGLSLLCVALVLV
+61 LLAGLGLLCVAMVLV
-76 PGQNLWRTLR
+76 PGQNMWKTLR
-86 SWYFGVF
+86 GGLFGIF
-93 GVMTYFVG
+93 GVMTYLVG

-117 ALFAGKVSLM
+117 TLFAGKVALM
-127 GVLCAGVPV
+127 SVLCAGVPV
-136 IFSKLNVEGLKAG
+136 IFSNVSPNDANPWQI
-149 EVIKMLFTRGGTY
+149 IKMLFARGQTNF
-162 YWEGGVLGAP
+162 WEGGVWGAP
-172 VGATLL
+172 VGGTLL
-178 ALFGRPASNILM
+178 ALFGRPASNVIM

-202 AITPVDVV
+202 AITPADVV
-210 LFVDTQYKKLQ
+210 LFVNNQYQKLQ
-221 AKREERAAAETA
+221 QARQDRAEEETA
-233 YDTRLFHEEPE
+233 YDTQLFAQEQEEEPI
-244 EESVENLTEAL
+244 ENLTA
-255 PDANRPH
+255 PVQDNRPH
-262 HPVYDVI
+262 HPAYDVI
-269 ADTSRFPKQAA
+269 ADTGRIPVQPAQPVQPLVQQA
-280 APVQQPARQYAQPY
+280 APVNQPAQPVQSAVPSQPAAS
-294 TAPVTPVVPEAPF
+294 APVIPNYT
-307 TQQPAPQ
+307 PAPTYAAYAAAAGYTPASYGTPAAESQ
-314 SRAGFDVDLGPDA
+314 PRASFDVDLGPEA
-327 TEAARVKA
+327 TASAAKA
-335 ETHDPLEP
+335 AIEHDPLEP

-349 GTFGMDPLSG
+349 GTFGMDPLSHLSD
-359 KTNSPLHYARPQQAA
+359 TSHYHAATADPQPAVQPAA
-374 PAPAPQEDFELQLE
+374 DEFELKLDD
-388 PAEEEPAYTAPYTAP
+388 PAEVAPEE
-403 ASYTAPSTSY
+403 
-413 TAAPADSAPAPQEP
+413 AAG
-427 VDELD
+427 DELD
-432 ALINRAVSG
+432 NLISRAVSG
-441 HAPYYAP
+441 HAPYYGE
-448 QEVSAETTLDLP
+448 QDVSSETTMDLA
-460 QPTEFETPLTPV
+460 QESEFSVPLTP
-472 PQEPQFDTPLVPV
+472 EPTFDTPLVPV
-485 EPEEDL
+485 ED
-491 PEPTPVELP
+491 
-500 QIDMTGRVQGD
+500 
-511 TMVISPADL
+511 
-520 AAGMAAQNVAP
+520 
-531 LGEPTAADA
+531 DA
-540 STTPAAAPM
+540 SFGIPVDGEEGAFTGNTPAKEPHSAPAASAAP
-549 PAAPV
+549 
-554 SPAVP
+554 
-559 ASPAAIPTLGGSFS
+559 AIPTIGGSFS
-573 DTGSV
+573 VNEAVSNAWNSGRPISDVLNAQPATPVPQAAPVVPASSV
-578 VSAAW
+578 AAAVSA
-583 QSGRSVSEMLDAMAS
+583 
-598 QPAAPSAPAVPVQ
+598 QPQ
-611 APAYTAPAA
+611 
-620 EPVQEET
+620 Q
-627 TPAQTPAYTAP
+627 P
-638 TTPQPAPSAPAYQ
+638 TGT
-651 PAPQPMTR
+651 
-659 PAAETTQSSFTV
+659 ESSFVV
-671 PQQGEAAR
+671 PQRGEAAHLQ
-679 VRVSTAVGNSA
+679 VSTSVGNSA
-690 GAPIHTPPVAAKA
+690 SAPISSPPSVAKA
-703 DPNAMRL
+703 DPNTMNLAAMQAE
-710 PTSEEQP
+710 PV
-717 PEPYCYPSLNLFNP
+717 EPYCYPSLNLFNA

-831 RSVFESQNYIN
+831 RAVFESQNYIN

-854 IAGTAQVADLC
+854 IAGAAQVADLC

-888 ISFLFRSGP
+888 ISFLFRSSP

-968 GMEHLPYI
+968 GLEHLPYI

-1125 DDGDAGGALDAMFE
+1125 DDGDGGGALDAMFE

-1191 LVTKSEWEER
+1191 LVTKAEWEER
-1201 KLNGRYDE
+1201 KLNGQYDG

>member
-9 KSTKSSGTKKRT
+9 SSGNKNRSS
-21 SSSKSSSSRSTSA
+21 SSSKSKSRSSSSRSSTTYRAS
-34 RSASSRSSRPSGRA
+34 SGKSGQSSSSRSKAQASRRA
-48 KRRAETPN
+48 QRRAETPN
-56 LARSV
+56 LARSI
-61 LLVGLSLLCVALVLV
+61 LLAGLGLLCVAMVLV
-76 PGQNLWRTLR
+76 PGQNMWKTLR
-86 SWYFGVF
+86 GGLFGIF
-93 GVMTYFVG
+93 GVMTYLVG

-117 ALFAGKVSLM
+117 TLFAGKVALM
-127 GVLCAGVPV
+127 SVLCAGVPV
-136 IFSKLNVEGLKAG
+136 IFSNVSLNDANPWQI
-149 EVIKMLFTRGGTY
+149 IKMLFARGQTNF
-162 YWEGGVLGAP
+162 WEGGVWGAP
-172 VGATLL
+172 VGGTLL
-178 ALFGRPASNILM
+178 ALFGRPASNVIM

-202 AITPVDVV
+202 AITPADVV
-210 LFVDTQYKKLQ
+210 LFVNNQYQKLQ
-221 AKREERAAAETA
+221 QARQDRAEEETA
-233 YDTRLFHEEPE
+233 YDTQLFAQEQEEEPI
-244 EESVENLTEAL
+244 ENLTA
-255 PDANRPH
+255 PVQDNRPH
-262 HPVYDVI
+262 HPAYDVI
-269 ADTSRFPKQAA
+269 ADTGRIPVQPAQPVQPLVQQA
-280 APVQQPARQYAQPY
+280 APVNQPAQPVQPAIPSQPAAS
-294 TAPVTPVVPEAPF
+294 APVIPNYT
-307 TQQPAPQ
+307 PAPTYAAYAAAAGYTPASYGTPAAESQ
-314 SRAGFDVDLGPDA
+314 PRASFDVDLGPEA
-327 TEAARVKA
+327 TASAAKA
-335 ETHDPLEP
+335 AIEHDPLEP

-349 GTFGMDPLSG
+349 GTFGMDPLSHLSD
-359 KTNSPLHYARPQQAA
+359 TSHYHAATADPQPAVQPVADEFELKLDDPAEAA
-374 PAPAPQEDFELQLE
+374 P
-388 PAEEEPAYTAPYTAP
+388 EE
-403 ASYTAPSTSY
+403 
-413 TAAPADSAPAPQEP
+413 AAG
-427 VDELD
+427 DELD
-432 ALINRAVSG
+432 NLISRAVSG
-441 HAPYYAP
+441 HAPYYGE
-448 QEVSAETTLDLP
+448 QDVSSETTLDLP
-460 QPTEFETPLTPV
+460 QESEFSVPLTP
-472 PQEPQFDTPLVPV
+472 EPTFDTPLVPV
-485 EPEEDL
+485 ED
-491 PEPTPVELP
+491 
-500 QIDMTGRVQGD
+500 
-511 TMVISPADL
+511 
-520 AAGMAAQNVAP
+520 
-531 LGEPTAADA
+531 DA
-540 STTPAAAPM
+540 SFGIPVDGEEGAFTGNTPAKEPHSAPAASAAP
-549 PAAPV
+549 
-554 SPAVP
+554 
-559 ASPAAIPTLGGSFS
+559 AIPTIGGSFS
-573 DTGSV
+573 VNEAVSNAWNSGRPISDVLNAQPATPVPQAAPVVPASSV
-578 VSAAW
+578 AAAVSA
-583 QSGRSVSEMLDAMAS
+583 
-598 QPAAPSAPAVPVQ
+598 QPQ
-611 APAYTAPAA
+611 
-620 EPVQEET
+620 Q
-627 TPAQTPAYTAP
+627 P
-638 TTPQPAPSAPAYQ
+638 TGT
-651 PAPQPMTR
+651 
-659 PAAETTQSSFTV
+659 ESSFVV
-671 PQQGEAAR
+671 PQRGEAAHLQ
-679 VRVSTAVGNSA
+679 VSTSVGNSA
-690 GAPIHTPPVAAKA
+690 SAPISSPPSAAKA
-703 DPNAMRL
+703 DPNTMNLAAMQAE
-710 PTSEEQP
+710 PV
-717 PEPYCYPSLNLFNP
+717 EPYCYPSLNLFNA

-831 RSVFESQNYIN
+831 RAVFESQNYIN

-854 IAGTAQVADLC
+854 IAGAAQVADLC

-888 ISFLFRSGP
+888 ISFLFRSSP

-968 GMEHLPYI
+968 GLEHLPYI

-1050 DSGGA
+1050 DASGA

-1087 GAVLSFIKSTST
+1087 GAVLSFIKSTSST
-1099 AQYDEEMIA
+1099 QYDEEMIA

-1120 KKGGD
+1120 KKGSD
-1125 DDGDAGGALDAMFE
+1125 DDGDTGGALDPMFE
-1139 QAVECVIEA
+1139 QAVECVIDA

-1185 AKPRAV
+1185 AKPRTV
-1191 LVTKSEWEER
+1191 LVSKAQWEER
-1201 KLNGRYDE
+1201 KLNGQYDEA

>member
-9 KSTKSSGTKKRT
+9 SSGNKNRSS
-21 SSSKSSSSRSTSA
+21 SSSKSKSRSSSSRSSTTYRAS
-34 RSASSRSSRPSGRA
+34 SGKSGQSSSSRSKAQASRRA
-48 KRRAETPN
+48 QRRAETPN
-56 LARSV
+56 LARSI
-61 LLVGLSLLCVALVLV
+61 LLAGLGLLCVAMVLV
-76 PGQNLWRTLR
+76 PGQNMWKTLR
-86 SWYFGVF
+86 GGLFGIF
-93 GVMTYFVG
+93 GVMTYLVG

-117 ALFAGKVSLM
+117 TLFAGKVALM
-127 GVLCAGVPV
+127 SVLCAGVPV
-136 IFSKLNVEGLKAG
+136 IFSNVSLNDANPWQI
-149 EVIKMLFTRGGTY
+149 IKMLFARGQTSF
-162 YWEGGVLGAP
+162 WEGGVWGAP
-172 VGATLL
+172 VGGTLL
-178 ALFGRPASNILM
+178 ALFGRPASNVIM

-202 AITPVDVV
+202 AITPADVV
-210 LFVDTQYKKLQ
+210 LFVNNQYQKLQ
-221 AKREERAAAETA
+221 QARQDRAEEETA
-233 YDTRLFHEEPE
+233 YDTQLFAQEQEEEPL
-244 EESVENLTEAL
+244 ENLTA
-255 PDANRPH
+255 PVQDNRPH
-262 HPVYDVI
+262 HPAYDVI
-269 ADTSRFPKQAA
+269 ADTGRIPVQPAQPVQPLVQQA
-280 APVQQPARQYAQPY
+280 APVNQSTQPVQPAIPSQPAAS
-294 TAPVTPVVPEAPF
+294 APVIPNYT
-307 TQQPAPQ
+307 PAPTYAAYAAAAGYTPASYGTPAAESQ
-314 SRAGFDVDLGPDA
+314 PRASFDVDLGPEA
-327 TEAARVKA
+327 TASAAKA
-335 ETHDPLEP
+335 AIEHDPLEP

-349 GTFGMDPLSG
+349 GTFGMDPLSHLSD
-359 KTNSPLHYARPQQAA
+359 TSHYHAATADPQPAVQPAADEFELKLDDPAEAA
-374 PAPAPQEDFELQLE
+374 P
-388 PAEEEPAYTAPYTAP
+388 EE
-403 ASYTAPSTSY
+403 
-413 TAAPADSAPAPQEP
+413 AAG
-427 VDELD
+427 DELD
-432 ALINRAVSG
+432 NLISRAVSG
-441 HAPYYAP
+441 HAPYYGE
-448 QEVSAETTLDLP
+448 QDVSSETTLDLP
-460 QPTEFETPLTPV
+460 QESEFSVPLTP
-472 PQEPQFDTPLVPV
+472 EPTFDTPLVPV
-485 EPEEDL
+485 ED
-491 PEPTPVELP
+491 
-500 QIDMTGRVQGD
+500 
-511 TMVISPADL
+511 
-520 AAGMAAQNVAP
+520 
-531 LGEPTAADA
+531 DA
-540 STTPAAAPM
+540 SFGIPVDGEEGAFTGNTPAEEPHSAPAASAAP
-549 PAAPV
+549 
-554 SPAVP
+554 
-559 ASPAAIPTLGGSFS
+559 AIPTIGGSFS
-573 DTGSV
+573 VNEAVSDAWNSGRPISDVLNAQPATPVPQAASV
-578 VSAAW
+578 VPASSVAAAVSA
-583 QSGRSVSEMLDAMAS
+583 
-598 QPAAPSAPAVPVQ
+598 QPQ
-611 APAYTAPAA
+611 
-620 EPVQEET
+620 Q
-627 TPAQTPAYTAP
+627 P
-638 TTPQPAPSAPAYQ
+638 TGT
-651 PAPQPMTR
+651 
-659 PAAETTQSSFTV
+659 ESSFVV
-671 PQQGEAAR
+671 PQRGEAAHLQ
-679 VRVSTAVGNSA
+679 VSTSVGNSA
-690 GAPIHTPPVAAKA
+690 SAPISSPPSAAKA
-703 DPNAMRL
+703 DPNTMNLAAMQAE
-710 PTSEEQP
+710 PV
-717 PEPYCYPSLNLFNP
+717 EPYCYPSLNLFNA

-831 RSVFESQNYIN
+831 RAVFESQNYIN

-854 IAGTAQVADLC
+854 IAGAAQVADLC

-888 ISFLFRSGP
+888 ISFLFRSSP

-968 GMEHLPYI
+968 GLEHLPYI

-1050 DSGGA
+1050 DASGA

-1087 GAVLSFIKSTST
+1087 GAVLSFIKSTSST
-1099 AQYDEEMIA
+1099 QYDEEMIA

-1120 KKGGD
+1120 KKGSD
-1125 DDGDAGGALDAMFE
+1125 DDGDTGGALDPMFE
-1139 QAVECVIEA
+1139 QAVECVIDA

-1185 AKPRAV
+1185 AKPRTV
-1191 LVTKSEWEER
+1191 LVSKAQWEER
-1201 KLNGRYDE
+1201 KLNGQYDEA

>member
-9 KSTKSSGTKKRT
+9 SSGNKNRSS
-21 SSSKSSSSRSTSA
+21 SSSKSKSRSSSSRSSTTYRAS
-34 RSASSRSSRPSGRA
+34 SGKSGQSSSSRSKAQASRRA
-48 KRRAETPN
+48 QRRAETPN
-56 LARSV
+56 LARSI
-61 LLVGLSLLCVALVLV
+61 LLAGLGLLCVAMVLV
-76 PGQNLWRTLR
+76 PGQNMWKTLR
-86 SWYFGVF
+86 GGLFGIF
-93 GVMTYFVG
+93 GVMTYLVG

-117 ALFAGKVSLM
+117 TLFAGKVTLM
-127 GVLCAGVPV
+127 SVLCAGVPV
-136 IFSKLNVEGLKAG
+136 IFSNVSPNDANPWQI
-149 EVIKMLFTRGGTY
+149 IKMLFARGQTNF
-162 YWEGGVLGAP
+162 WEGGVWGAP
-172 VGATLL
+172 IGGTLL
-178 ALFGRPASNILM
+178 ALFGRPASNVIM

-202 AITPVDVV
+202 AITPADVV
-210 LFVDTQYKKLQ
+210 LFVNNQYQKLQ
-221 AKREERAAAETA
+221 QARQDRAEEETA
-233 YDTRLFHEEPE
+233 YDTQLFAQEQEEDPI
-244 EESVENLTEAL
+244 ENLTA
-255 PDANRPH
+255 PAQDNRPH
-262 HPVYDVI
+262 HPAYDVI
-269 ADTSRFPKQAA
+269 ADTGRIPVQPAQPVQPLVQQA
-280 APVQQPARQYAQPY
+280 APVNQPAQPVQSAVPSQPAAS
-294 TAPVTPVVPEAPF
+294 APVIPNYT
-307 TQQPAPQ
+307 PAPTYAAYAAAAGYTPASYGTPAAESQ
-314 SRAGFDVDLGPDA
+314 PRASFDVDLGPEA
-327 TEAARVKA
+327 TASAAKA
-335 ETHDPLEP
+335 AIEHDPLEP
-343 VNIGPG
+343 VSIGPG
-349 GTFGMDPLSG
+349 GTFGMDPLSHLSD
-359 KTNSPLHYARPQQAA
+359 TSHYHAATADPQPAVQPAADEFELKLDDPAKAA
-374 PAPAPQEDFELQLE
+374 P
-388 PAEEEPAYTAPYTAP
+388 EE
-403 ASYTAPSTSY
+403 
-413 TAAPADSAPAPQEP
+413 AAG
-427 VDELD
+427 DELD
-432 ALINRAVSG
+432 NLISRAVSG
-441 HAPYYAP
+441 HAPYYGE
-448 QEVSAETTLDLP
+448 QDVSSETTLDLP
-460 QPTEFETPLTPV
+460 QESEFSVPLTP
-472 PQEPQFDTPLVPV
+472 EPTFDTPLVPV
-485 EPEEDL
+485 EDDNSFGFPVDGEEG
-491 PEPTPVELP
+491 VF
-500 QIDMTGRVQGD
+500 TG
-511 TMVISPADL
+511 
-520 AAGMAAQNVAP
+520 
-531 LGEPTAADA
+531 
-540 STTPAAAPM
+540 TTPAEEPHSAPAASAAPAIPTIGGSFSVNEAVSNAWNSGRPISDVLNAQ

-554 SPAVP
+554 PQAAPVVP
-559 ASPAAIPTLGGSFS
+559 ASSVAAA
-573 DTGSV
+573 
-578 VSAAW
+578 VSA
-583 QSGRSVSEMLDAMAS
+583 
-598 QPAAPSAPAVPVQ
+598 QPQ
-611 APAYTAPAA
+611 
-620 EPVQEET
+620 Q
-627 TPAQTPAYTAP
+627 P
-638 TTPQPAPSAPAYQ
+638 TGT
-651 PAPQPMTR
+651 
-659 PAAETTQSSFTV
+659 ESSFVV
-671 PQQGEAAR
+671 PQRGEAAHLQ
-679 VRVSTAVGNSA
+679 VSTNVGNSA
-690 GAPIHTPPVAAKA
+690 SAPISSPPSAAKA
-703 DPNAMRL
+703 DPNTMNLAAMQAE
-710 PTSEEQP
+710 PV
-717 PEPYCYPSLNLFNP
+717 EPYCYPSLNLFNA
-731 TRPDDEAGAAREMKK
+731 TRPDDESGAAREMKK

-831 RSVFESQNYIN
+831 RAVFESQNYIN

-854 IAGTAQVADLC
+854 IAGAAQVADLC

-888 ISFLFRSGP
+888 ISFLFRSSP

-968 GMEHLPYI
+968 GLEHLPYI

-1050 DSGGA
+1050 DASGA

-1087 GAVLSFIKSTST
+1087 GAVLSFIKSTSST
-1099 AQYDEEMIA
+1099 QYDEEMIA

-1120 KKGGD
+1120 KKGSD
-1125 DDGDAGGALDAMFE
+1125 DDGDTGGALDPMFE
-1139 QAVECVIEA
+1139 QAVECVIDA

-1185 AKPRAV
+1185 AKPRTV
-1191 LVTKSEWEER
+1191 LVSKAQWEER
-1201 KLNGRYDE
+1201 KLNGQYDEA

>member
-9 KSTKSSGTKKRT
+9 SSGNKNRSS
-21 SSSKSSSSRSTSA
+21 SSSKSKSRSSSSRSSTTYRAS
-34 RSASSRSSRPSGRA
+34 SGKSGQSSSSRSKAQASRRA
-48 KRRAETPN
+48 QRRAETPN
-56 LARSV
+56 LARSI
-61 LLVGLSLLCVALVLV
+61 LLAGLGLLCVAMVLV
-76 PGQNLWRTLR
+76 PGQNMWKTLR
-86 SWYFGVF
+86 GGLFGIF
-93 GVMTYFVG
+93 GVMTYLVG

-117 ALFAGKVSLM
+117 TLFAGKVALM
-127 GVLCAGVPV
+127 SVLCAGVPV
-136 IFSKLNVEGLKAG
+136 IFSNVSLNDANPWQI
-149 EVIKMLFTRGGTY
+149 IKMLFARGQTNF
-162 YWEGGVLGAP
+162 WEGGVWGAP
-172 VGATLL
+172 VGGTLL
-178 ALFGRPASNILM
+178 ALFGRPASNVIM

-202 AITPVDVV
+202 AITPADVV
-210 LFVDTQYKKLQ
+210 LFVNNQYQKLQ
-221 AKREERAAAETA
+221 QARQDRAEEETA
-233 YDTRLFHEEPE
+233 YDTQLFAQEQEEEPI
-244 EESVENLTEAL
+244 ENLTA
-255 PDANRPH
+255 PVQDNRPH
-262 HPVYDVI
+262 HPAYDVI
-269 ADTSRFPKQAA
+269 ADTGRIPVQPAQPVQPSVQQA
-280 APVQQPARQYAQPY
+280 APVNQPAHPVQPAVPSQPAAS
-294 TAPVTPVVPEAPF
+294 APVIPNYT
-307 TQQPAPQ
+307 PAPTYAAYAAAAGYTPASYGTPAAESQ
-314 SRAGFDVDLGPDA
+314 PRASFDVDLGPEA
-327 TEAARVKA
+327 TASAAKA
-335 ETHDPLEP
+335 AIEHDPLEP

-349 GTFGMDPLSG
+349 GTFGMDPLSHLSD
-359 KTNSPLHYARPQQAA
+359 TSHYHAATAEPQPAVQPAADEFELKLDDPAEAA
-374 PAPAPQEDFELQLE
+374 P
-388 PAEEEPAYTAPYTAP
+388 EE
-403 ASYTAPSTSY
+403 
-413 TAAPADSAPAPQEP
+413 AAG
-427 VDELD
+427 DELD
-432 ALINRAVSG
+432 NLISRAVSG
-441 HAPYYAP
+441 HAPYYGE
-448 QEVSAETTLDLP
+448 QDVSSETMLDLP
-460 QPTEFETPLTPV
+460 QESEFSVPLTP
-472 PQEPQFDTPLVPV
+472 EPTFDTPLVPV
-485 EPEEDL
+485 ED
-491 PEPTPVELP
+491 
-500 QIDMTGRVQGD
+500 
-511 TMVISPADL
+511 
-520 AAGMAAQNVAP
+520 
-531 LGEPTAADA
+531 DA
-540 STTPAAAPM
+540 SFGIPVDGEEGAFTGNPPAEKPHSAPAASAAPAIPTIGGSFSVNEAVSNAWNSGRPISDVLNAQ

-554 SPAVP
+554 PQAAPVVP
-559 ASPAAIPTLGGSFS
+559 TASVAAA
-573 DTGSV
+573 
-578 VSAAW
+578 VSA
-583 QSGRSVSEMLDAMAS
+583 
-598 QPAAPSAPAVPVQ
+598 QPQ
-611 APAYTAPAA
+611 
-620 EPVQEET
+620 Q
-627 TPAQTPAYTAP
+627 P
-638 TTPQPAPSAPAYQ
+638 TGT
-651 PAPQPMTR
+651 
-659 PAAETTQSSFTV
+659 ESSFVV
-671 PQQGEAAR
+671 PQRGEAAHLQ
-679 VRVSTAVGNSA
+679 VSTSVGNSA
-690 GAPIHTPPVAAKA
+690 SAPISSPPSAAKA
-703 DPNAMRL
+703 DPNAMNL
-710 PTSEEQP
+710 AAMQAEPV
-717 PEPYCYPSLNLFNP
+717 EPYCYPSLNLFNA

-831 RSVFESQNYIN
+831 RAVFESQNYIN

-854 IAGTAQVADLC
+854 IAGAAQVADLC

-888 ISFLFRSGP
+888 ISFLFRSSP

-968 GMEHLPYI
+968 GLEHLPYI

-1050 DSGGA
+1050 DASGA

-1087 GAVLSFIKSTST
+1087 GAVLSFIKSTSST
-1099 AQYDEEMIA
+1099 QYDEEMIA

-1120 KKGGD
+1120 KKGSD
-1125 DDGDAGGALDAMFE
+1125 DDGDTGGALDPMFE
-1139 QAVECVIEA
+1139 QAVECVIDA

-1185 AKPRAV
+1185 AKPRTV
-1191 LVTKSEWEER
+1191 LVSKAQWEER
-1201 KLNGRYDE
+1201 KLNGQYDEA

>member
-9 KSTKSSGTKKRT
+9 SSGNKNRSS
-21 SSSKSSSSRSTSA
+21 SSSKSKSRSSSSRSSTTYRAS
-34 RSASSRSSRPSGRA
+34 SGKSGQSSSSRSKAQASRRA
-48 KRRAETPN
+48 QRRAETPN
-56 LARSV
+56 LARSI
-61 LLVGLSLLCVALVLV
+61 LLAGLGLLCVAMVLV
-76 PGQNLWRTLR
+76 PGQNMWKTLR
-86 SWYFGVF
+86 GGLFGIF
-93 GVMTYFVG
+93 GVMTYLVG
-101 PFLLY
+101 PLLLY

-117 ALFAGKVSLM
+117 TLFAGKVALM
-127 GVLCAGVPV
+127 SVLCAGVPV
-136 IFSKLNVEGLKAG
+136 IFSNVSLNDANPWQI
-149 EVIKMLFTRGGTY
+149 IKMLFSRGQTNF
-162 YWEGGVLGAP
+162 WEGGVWGAP
-172 VGATLL
+172 VGGTLL
-178 ALFGRPASNILM
+178 ALFGRPASNVIM

-202 AITPVDVV
+202 AITPADVV
-210 LFVDTQYKKLQ
+210 LFVNNQYQKLQ
-221 AKREERAAAETA
+221 QARQDRAEEETA
-233 YDTRLFHEEPE
+233 YDTQLFAQEQEEEPI
-244 EESVENLTEAL
+244 ENLTA
-255 PDANRPH
+255 PAQDNRPH
-262 HPVYDVI
+262 HPAYDVI
-269 ADTSRFPKQAA
+269 ADTGRIPVQPAQPVQPLVQQA
-280 APVQQPARQYAQPY
+280 APVNQPAQPVQSAVPSQPAAS
-294 TAPVTPVVPEAPF
+294 APVIPNYT
-307 TQQPAPQ
+307 PAPTYAAYAAAAGYTPASYGTPAAESQ
-314 SRAGFDVDLGPDA
+314 PRASFDVDLGPEA
-327 TEAARVKA
+327 TASAAKA
-335 ETHDPLEP
+335 AIEHDPLEP

-349 GTFGMDPLSG
+349 GTFGMDPLSHLSD
-359 KTNSPLHYARPQQAA
+359 TSHYHAAAAEQQPTVQPAA
-374 PAPAPQEDFELQLE
+374 DEFELKLDD
-388 PAEEEPAYTAPYTAP
+388 PAETAPEE
-403 ASYTAPSTSY
+403 
-413 TAAPADSAPAPQEP
+413 AAG
-427 VDELD
+427 DELD
-432 ALINRAVSG
+432 NLISRAVSG
-441 HAPYYAP
+441 HAPYYGE
-448 QEVSAETTLDLP
+448 QDVSSETTLDLP
-460 QPTEFETPLTPV
+460 QESEFSVPLTPQ
-472 PQEPQFDTPLVPV
+472 PTFDTPLVPV
-485 EPEEDL
+485 ED
-491 PEPTPVELP
+491 
-500 QIDMTGRVQGD
+500 
-511 TMVISPADL
+511 
-520 AAGMAAQNVAP
+520 
-531 LGEPTAADA
+531 DA
-540 STTPAAAPM
+540 SFDIPVDGEEGVFTGTTPAEEPHSAPAASAAP
-549 PAAPV
+549 
-554 SPAVP
+554 
-559 ASPAAIPTLGGSFS
+559 AIPTIGGSFS
-573 DTGSV
+573 V
-578 VSAAW
+578 NEAVSDAW
-583 QSGRSVSEMLDAMAS
+583 NSGRPISDVLN
-598 QPAAPSAPAVPVQ
+598 
-611 APAYTAPAA
+611 
-620 EPVQEET
+620 
-627 TPAQTPAYTAP
+627 AQP
-638 TTPQPAPSAPAYQ
+638 TTPVPQAAPVVPASSVAAAVSAQPQQ
-651 PAPQPMTR
+651 PTGT
-659 PAAETTQSSFTV
+659 ESSFVV
-671 PQQGEAAR
+671 PQRGEAAHLQ
-679 VRVSTAVGNSA
+679 VSTSVGNSA
-690 GAPIHTPPVAAKA
+690 SAPISSPPSAAKA
-703 DPNAMRL
+703 DPNTMNLAAMQAE
-710 PTSEEQP
+710 PV
-717 PEPYCYPSLNLFNP
+717 EPYCYPSLNLFNA

-831 RSVFESQNYIN
+831 RAVFESQNYIN

-854 IAGTAQVADLC
+854 IAGAAQVADLC

-888 ISFLFRSGP
+888 ISFLFRSSP

-968 GMEHLPYI
+968 GLEHLPYI

-1050 DSGGA
+1050 DASGA

-1087 GAVLSFIKSTST
+1087 GAVLSFIKSTSST
-1099 AQYDEEMIA
+1099 QYDEEMIA

-1120 KKGGD
+1120 KKGSD
-1125 DDGDAGGALDAMFE
+1125 DDGDTGGALDPMFE
-1139 QAVECVIEA
+1139 QAVECVIDA

-1185 AKPRAV
+1185 AKPRTV
-1191 LVTKSEWEER
+1191 LVSKAQWEER
-1201 KLNGRYDE
+1201 KLNGQYDEA

>member
-9 KSTKSSGTKKRT
+9 SSGNKNRSS
-21 SSSKSSSSRSTSA
+21 SSSKSKSRSSSSRSSTTYRAS
-34 RSASSRSSRPSGRA
+34 SGKSGQSSSSRSKAQASRRA
-48 KRRAETPN
+48 QRRAETPN
-56 LARSV
+56 LARSI
-61 LLVGLSLLCVALVLV
+61 LLAGLGLLCVAMVLV
-76 PGQNLWRTLR
+76 PGQNMWKTLR
-86 SWYFGVF
+86 GGLFGIF
-93 GVMTYFVG
+93 GVMTYLVG

-117 ALFAGKVSLM
+117 TLFAGKVALM
-127 GVLCAGVPV
+127 SVLCAGVPV
-136 IFSKLNVEGLKAG
+136 IFSNVSLNDANPWQI
-149 EVIKMLFTRGGTY
+149 IKMLFARGQTNF
-162 YWEGGVLGAP
+162 WEGGVWGAP
-172 VGATLL
+172 VGGTLL
-178 ALFGRPASNILM
+178 ALFGRPASNVIM

-202 AITPVDVV
+202 AITPADVV
-210 LFVDTQYKKLQ
+210 LFVNNQYQKLQ
-221 AKREERAAAETA
+221 QARQDRAEEETA
-233 YDTRLFHEEPE
+233 YDTQLFAQEQEEEPI
-244 EESVENLTEAL
+244 ENLTA
-255 PDANRPH
+255 PVQDNRPH
-262 HPVYDVI
+262 HPAYDVI
-269 ADTSRFPKQAA
+269 ADTGRIPVQPAQPVQPSVQQA
-280 APVQQPARQYAQPY
+280 APVSQPAQPVQPAVPSQPAAS
-294 TAPVTPVVPEAPF
+294 APVIPNYT
-307 TQQPAPQ
+307 PAPTYAAYAAAAGYTPASYGTPAAESQ
-314 SRAGFDVDLGPDA
+314 PRASFDVDLGPEA
-327 TEAARVKA
+327 TASAAKA
-335 ETHDPLEP
+335 AIEHDPLEP

-349 GTFGMDPLSG
+349 GTFGMDPLSHLSD
-359 KTNSPLHYARPQQAA
+359 TSHYHAATAEPQPAVQPAADEFELKLDDPAEAA
-374 PAPAPQEDFELQLE
+374 P
-388 PAEEEPAYTAPYTAP
+388 EE
-403 ASYTAPSTSY
+403 
-413 TAAPADSAPAPQEP
+413 AAG
-427 VDELD
+427 DELD
-432 ALINRAVSG
+432 NLISRAVSG
-441 HAPYYAP
+441 HAPYYGE
-448 QEVSAETTLDLP
+448 QDVSSETMLDLP
-460 QPTEFETPLTPV
+460 QESEFSVPLTP
-472 PQEPQFDTPLVPV
+472 EPTFDTPLVPV
-485 EPEEDL
+485 ED
-491 PEPTPVELP
+491 
-500 QIDMTGRVQGD
+500 
-511 TMVISPADL
+511 
-520 AAGMAAQNVAP
+520 
-531 LGEPTAADA
+531 DA
-540 STTPAAAPM
+540 SFGIPVDGEEGAFTGNPLAEEPHSAPAASAAPAIPTIGGSFSVNEAVSNAWNSGRPISDVLNAQ

-554 SPAVP
+554 PQAAPVVP
-559 ASPAAIPTLGGSFS
+559 TASVAAA
-573 DTGSV
+573 
-578 VSAAW
+578 VSA
-583 QSGRSVSEMLDAMAS
+583 
-598 QPAAPSAPAVPVQ
+598 QPQ
-611 APAYTAPAA
+611 
-620 EPVQEET
+620 Q
-627 TPAQTPAYTAP
+627 P
-638 TTPQPAPSAPAYQ
+638 TGT
-651 PAPQPMTR
+651 
-659 PAAETTQSSFTV
+659 ESSFVV
-671 PQQGEAAR
+671 PQRGEAAHLQ
-679 VRVSTAVGNSA
+679 VSTSVGNSA
-690 GAPIHTPPVAAKA
+690 SAPISSPPSAAKA
-703 DPNAMRL
+703 DPNAMNL
-710 PTSEEQP
+710 AAMQAEPV
-717 PEPYCYPSLNLFNP
+717 EPYCYPSLNLFNA

-831 RSVFESQNYIN
+831 RAVFESQNYIN

-854 IAGTAQVADLC
+854 IAGAAQVADLC

-888 ISFLFRSGP
+888 ISFLFRSSP

-968 GMEHLPYI
+968 GLEHLPYI

-1050 DSGGA
+1050 DASGA

-1087 GAVLSFIKSTST
+1087 GAVLSFIKSTSST
-1099 AQYDEEMIA
+1099 QYDEEMIA

-1120 KKGGD
+1120 KKGSD
-1125 DDGDAGGALDAMFE
+1125 DDGDTGGALDPMFE
-1139 QAVECVIEA
+1139 QAVECVIDA

-1185 AKPRAV
+1185 AKPRTV
-1191 LVTKSEWEER
+1191 LVSKAQWEER
-1201 KLNGRYDE
+1201 KLNGQYDEA

>member
-9 KSTKSSGTKKRT
+9 SSGNKNRSS
-21 SSSKSSSSRSTSA
+21 SSSKSKSRSSSSRSSTTYRAS
-34 RSASSRSSRPSGRA
+34 SGKSGQSSSSRSKAQASRRA
-48 KRRAETPN
+48 QRRAETPN
-56 LARSV
+56 LARSI
-61 LLVGLSLLCVALVLV
+61 LLAGLGLLCVAMVLV
-76 PGQNLWRTLR
+76 PGQNMWKSLR
-86 SWYFGVF
+86 GGLFGIF
-93 GVMTYFVG
+93 GVMTYLVG

-117 ALFAGKVSLM
+117 TLFAGKVALM
-127 GVLCAGVPV
+127 SVLCAGVPV
-136 IFSKLNVEGLKAG
+136 IFSNVSPNDANPWQI
-149 EVIKMLFTRGGTY
+149 IKMLFARGQTNF
-162 YWEGGVLGAP
+162 WEGGVWGAP
-172 VGATLL
+172 VGGTLL
-178 ALFGRPASNILM
+178 ALFGRPASNVIM

-202 AITPVDVV
+202 AITPADVV
-210 LFVDTQYKKLQ
+210 LFVNNQYQKLQ
-221 AKREERAAAETA
+221 QARQDRAEEETA
-233 YDTRLFHEEPE
+233 YDTQLFAQEQEEEPI
-244 EESVENLTEAL
+244 ENLTA
-255 PDANRPH
+255 PVQDNRPH
-262 HPVYDVI
+262 HPAYDVI
-269 ADTSRFPKQAA
+269 ADTGRIPVQPAQPVQPLVQQA
-280 APVQQPARQYAQPY
+280 APVNQPAQPVQSAVPSQPAAS
-294 TAPVTPVVPEAPF
+294 APVIPNYT
-307 TQQPAPQ
+307 PAPTYAAYAAAAGYTPASYGTPAAESQ
-314 SRAGFDVDLGPDA
+314 PRASFDVDLGPEA
-327 TEAARVKA
+327 TASAAKA
-335 ETHDPLEP
+335 AIEHDPLEP

-349 GTFGMDPLSG
+349 GTFGMDPLSHLSD
-359 KTNSPLHYARPQQAA
+359 TSHYHAATADPQPAVQPAA
-374 PAPAPQEDFELQLE
+374 DEFELKLDD
-388 PAEEEPAYTAPYTAP
+388 PAEVAPEE
-403 ASYTAPSTSY
+403 
-413 TAAPADSAPAPQEP
+413 AAG
-427 VDELD
+427 DELD
-432 ALINRAVSG
+432 NLISRAVSG
-441 HAPYYAP
+441 HAPYYGE
-448 QEVSAETTLDLP
+448 QDVSSETTLDLA
-460 QPTEFETPLTPV
+460 QESEFSVPLTP
-472 PQEPQFDTPLVPV
+472 EPTFDTPLVPV
-485 EPEEDL
+485 ED
-491 PEPTPVELP
+491 
-500 QIDMTGRVQGD
+500 
-511 TMVISPADL
+511 
-520 AAGMAAQNVAP
+520 
-531 LGEPTAADA
+531 DA
-540 STTPAAAPM
+540 SFGIPVDGEEGAFTGNTPAKEPHSAPAASAAP
-549 PAAPV
+549 
-554 SPAVP
+554 
-559 ASPAAIPTLGGSFS
+559 AIPTIGGSFS
-573 DTGSV
+573 VNEAVSNAWNSGRPISDVLNAQPATPVPQAAPVVPASSV
-578 VSAAW
+578 AAAVSA
-583 QSGRSVSEMLDAMAS
+583 
-598 QPAAPSAPAVPVQ
+598 QPQ
-611 APAYTAPAA
+611 
-620 EPVQEET
+620 Q
-627 TPAQTPAYTAP
+627 P
-638 TTPQPAPSAPAYQ
+638 TGT
-651 PAPQPMTR
+651 
-659 PAAETTQSSFTV
+659 ESSFVV
-671 PQQGEAAR
+671 PQRGEAAHLQ
-679 VRVSTAVGNSA
+679 VSTSVGNSA
-690 GAPIHTPPVAAKA
+690 SAPISSPPSVAKA
-703 DPNAMRL
+703 DPNTMNLAAMQAE
-710 PTSEEQP
+710 PV
-717 PEPYCYPSLNLFNP
+717 EPYCYPSLNLFNA

-831 RSVFESQNYIN
+831 RAVFESQNYIN

-854 IAGTAQVADLC
+854 IAGAAQVADLC

-888 ISFLFRSGP
+888 ISFLFRSSP

-968 GMEHLPYI
+968 GLEHLPYI

-1050 DSGGA
+1050 DASGA

-1087 GAVLSFIKSTST
+1087 GAVLSFIKSTSST
-1099 AQYDEEMIA
+1099 QYDEEMIA

-1120 KKGGD
+1120 KKGSD
-1125 DDGDAGGALDAMFE
+1125 DDGDTGGALDPMFE
-1139 QAVECVIEA
+1139 QAVECVIDA

-1185 AKPRAV
+1185 AKPRTV
-1191 LVTKSEWEER
+1191 LVSKAQWEER
-1201 KLNGRYDE
+1201 KLNGQYDEA

>member
-9 KSTKSSGTKKRT
+9 KSTKNSSGKKSTAT
-21 SSSKSSSSRSTSA
+21 SRGTGRSSTGRSASA
-34 RSASSRSSRPSGRA
+34 RSSAASRSRQPSRRA
-48 KRRAETPN
+48 QRRAETPN
-56 LARSV
+56 LARSI
-61 LLVGLSLLCVALVLV
+61 LLVGLGLLCVALVLV

-93 GVMTYFVG
+93 GITTYLVG

-106 LAYLLASGYRV
+106 LAYLLATGYRV

-127 GVLCAGVPV
+127 GVLCASVPV
-136 IFSKLNVEGLKAG
+136 IFSKLNIENLKVG
-149 EVIKMLFTRGGTY
+149 EIVKMLFTRGGTY
-162 YWEGGVLGAP
+162 FWEGGVLGAP
-172 VGATLL
+172 IGATLL
-178 ALFGRPASNILM
+178 ALFGRPASNIIM
-190 LLVFLLGLMFFF
+190 LLIFLLGLMFFF
-202 AITPVDVV
+202 AITPADVV
-210 LFVDTQYKKLQ
+210 LFVDGQYKTLQ

-233 YDTRLFHEEPE
+233 YDTRLFEQEPE
-244 EESVENLTEAL
+244 EESVENLTGAL
-255 PDANRPH
+255 PGSSRPH

-269 ADTSRFPKQAA
+269 ADTSRFPKQTPPAPQRQAA
-280 APVQQPARQYAQPY
+280 CTP
-294 TAPVTPVVPEAPF
+294 PVTPAVPEAPF
-307 TQQPAPQ
+307 AAKPAAQ
-314 SRAGFDVDLGPDA
+314 THASFDVDLGPSA
-327 TEAARVKA
+327 GENARQKA
-335 ETHDPLEP
+335 VSADPLEP
-343 VNIGPG
+343 VSIGPG
-349 GTFGMDPLSG
+349 GTFGMDPLSNRA
-359 KTNSPLHYARPQQAA
+359 NSALRHTQPQPQ
-374 PAPAPQEDFELQLE
+374 PAPAPKEDFELQLQPASE
-388 PAEEEPAYTAPYTAP
+388 PAAPVYSTPLTPVTPAP
-403 ASYTAPSTSY
+403 AAQAS
-413 TAAPADSAPAPQEP
+413 PAPQ
-427 VDELD
+427 DELD

-441 HAPYYAP
+441 HAPYYTP

-472 PQEPQFDTPLVPV
+472 PQEPKFDTPLIPV
-485 EPEEDL
+485 EDE
-491 PEPTPVELP
+491 PEPIPVELP
-500 QIDMTGRVQGD
+500 QLDMTGRVQGD
-511 TMVISPADL
+511 TMVLSPADL
-520 AAGMAAQNVAP
+520 AAQMAADAAP
-531 LGEPTAADA
+531 LG
-540 STTPAAAPM
+540 TPAPAAV
-549 PAAPV
+549 PAAPEA
-554 SPAVP
+554 PAVSAP
-559 ASPAAIPTLGGSFS
+559 IPTLGGSFS
-573 DTGSV
+573 DTGSA

-583 QSGRSVSEMLDAMAS
+583 QSGRSVSEMLDDMLAET
-598 QPAAPSAPAVPVQ
+598 PAAPAQPVVEAPAPAADPYTSAPA
-611 APAYTAPAA
+611 AA
-620 EPVQEET
+620 
-627 TPAQTPAYTAP
+627 
-638 TTPQPAPSAPAYQ
+638 PQPYQSAPA
-651 PAPQPMTR
+651 MTR

-671 PQQGEAAR
+671 PRQGEAAR
-679 VRVSTAVGNSA
+679 VQVSTAVGNSA
-690 GAPIHTPPVAAKA
+690 GAPIHTPPCAAKA

-717 PEPYCYPSLNLFNP
+717 PEPYCYPSLNLFNA
-731 TRPDDEAGAAREMKK
+731 TRPDDEAGATREMKK

-831 RSVFESQNYIN
+831 RAVFESQNYIN

-1125 DDGDAGGALDAMFE
+1125 DDGDGGGALDAMFE

-1191 LVTKSEWEER
+1191 LVTKAEWEER
-1201 KLNGRYDE
+1201 KLNGQYDG

>member
-9 KSTKSSGTKKRT
+9 SSGNKNRSS
-21 SSSKSSSSRSTSA
+21 SSSKSKSRSSSSRSSTTYRAS
-34 RSASSRSSRPSGRA
+34 SGKSGQSSSSRSKAQASRRA
-48 KRRAETPN
+48 QRRAETPN
-56 LARSV
+56 LARSI
-61 LLVGLSLLCVALVLV
+61 LLAGLGLLCVAMVLV
-76 PGQNLWRTLR
+76 PGQNMWKTLR
-86 SWYFGVF
+86 GGLFGIF
-93 GVMTYFVG
+93 GVMTYLVG

-117 ALFAGKVSLM
+117 TLFAGKVALM
-127 GVLCAGVPV
+127 SVLCAGVPV
-136 IFSKLNVEGLKAG
+136 IFSNVSPNDANPWQI
-149 EVIKMLFTRGGTY
+149 IKMLFARGQTNF
-162 YWEGGVLGAP
+162 WEGGVWGAP
-172 VGATLL
+172 VGGTLL
-178 ALFGRPASNILM
+178 ALFGRPASNVIM

-202 AITPVDVV
+202 AITPADVV
-210 LFVDTQYKKLQ
+210 LFVNNQYQKLQ
-221 AKREERAAAETA
+221 QARQDRAEEETA
-233 YDTRLFHEEPE
+233 YDTQLFAQEQEEEPI
-244 EESVENLTEAL
+244 ENLTA
-255 PDANRPH
+255 PAQDNRPH
-262 HPVYDVI
+262 HPAYDVI
-269 ADTSRFPKQAA
+269 ADTGRIPVQPAQPVQPLVQQA
-280 APVQQPARQYAQPY
+280 APVNQPAQPVQSAVPSQPAAS
-294 TAPVTPVVPEAPF
+294 APVIPNYT
-307 TQQPAPQ
+307 PAPTYAAYAAAAGYTPASYGTPAAESQ
-314 SRAGFDVDLGPDA
+314 PRASFDVDLGPEA
-327 TEAARVKA
+327 TASAAKA
-335 ETHDPLEP
+335 AIEHDPLEP

-349 GTFGMDPLSG
+349 GTFGMDPLSHLSD
-359 KTNSPLHYARPQQAA
+359 TSHYHAATADPQPAVQPAA
-374 PAPAPQEDFELQLE
+374 DEFELKLDD
-388 PAEEEPAYTAPYTAP
+388 PAEVAPEE
-403 ASYTAPSTSY
+403 
-413 TAAPADSAPAPQEP
+413 AAG
-427 VDELD
+427 DELD
-432 ALINRAVSG
+432 NLISRAVSG
-441 HAPYYAP
+441 HAPYYGE
-448 QEVSAETTLDLP
+448 QDVSSETTLDLA
-460 QPTEFETPLTPV
+460 QESEFSVPLTP
-472 PQEPQFDTPLVPV
+472 EPTFDTPLVPV
-485 EPEEDL
+485 ED
-491 PEPTPVELP
+491 
-500 QIDMTGRVQGD
+500 
-511 TMVISPADL
+511 
-520 AAGMAAQNVAP
+520 
-531 LGEPTAADA
+531 DA
-540 STTPAAAPM
+540 SFGIPVDGEEGAFTGNTPAKEPHSAPAASAAP
-549 PAAPV
+549 
-554 SPAVP
+554 
-559 ASPAAIPTLGGSFS
+559 AIPTIGGSFS
-573 DTGSV
+573 VNEAVSNAWNSGRPISDVLNAQPATPVPQAAPVVPASSV
-578 VSAAW
+578 AAAVSA
-583 QSGRSVSEMLDAMAS
+583 
-598 QPAAPSAPAVPVQ
+598 QPQ
-611 APAYTAPAA
+611 
-620 EPVQEET
+620 Q
-627 TPAQTPAYTAP
+627 P
-638 TTPQPAPSAPAYQ
+638 TGT
-651 PAPQPMTR
+651 
-659 PAAETTQSSFTV
+659 ESSFVV
-671 PQQGEAAR
+671 PQRGEAAHLQ
-679 VRVSTAVGNSA
+679 VSTSVGNSA
-690 GAPIHTPPVAAKA
+690 SAPISSPPSVAKA
-703 DPNAMRL
+703 DPNTMNLAAMQAE
-710 PTSEEQP
+710 PV
-717 PEPYCYPSLNLFNP
+717 EPYCYPSLNLFNA

-831 RSVFESQNYIN
+831 RAVFESQNYIN

-854 IAGTAQVADLC
+854 IAGAAQVADLC

-888 ISFLFRSGP
+888 ISFLFRSSP

-968 GMEHLPYI
+968 GLEHLPYI

-1050 DSGGA
+1050 DASGA

-1087 GAVLSFIKSTST
+1087 GAVLSFIKSTSST
-1099 AQYDEEMIA
+1099 QYDEEMIA

-1120 KKGGD
+1120 KKGSD
-1125 DDGDAGGALDAMFE
+1125 DDGDTGGALDPMFE
-1139 QAVECVIEA
+1139 QAVECVIDA

-1185 AKPRAV
+1185 AKPRTV
-1191 LVTKSEWEER
+1191 LVSKAQWEER
-1201 KLNGRYDE
+1201 KLNGQYDEA